1 MFKKITKV
9 LTTTSLLISLI
20 SAGVSPGVVYAE
32 NGAPITAE
40 ASETTGIA
48 ETPEV
53 SRTPGTSETPE
64 VTEVPE
70 TPKEA
75 EASKASEETDAKAGA
90 AAKKATEAAEAAETS
105 DESLCYIQNARIDS
119 VKDGT
124 APFDKNNEIGND
136 ADDEN
141 NIVRSFDYINYNIE
155 YTTGLIDI
163 TQTVDSAN
171 VRIEAVLNKSMKEA
185 EFNVETLNWCLDRKI
200 TYFYEDGS
208 ASTSYDKNK
217 NVVKQVLTGYRRLEN
232 TSQVNNIPGTGSL
245 TLGVYVKASQNGSMT
260 KPEVS
265 LWIEGNSED
274 RYQKLDMPA
283 TVVSAA
289 PKYNVN
295 LRRNDG
301 MSNLGYYNTD
311 TGTIVSSSDRP
322 DGANW
327 HKGRLERYSL
337 ALQLYNDS
345 ADKGLKGIEFPQ
357 GDITYDLVMK
367 SEVNGTD
374 TTSSN
379 DFAPVLW
386 DYKMNEPAKYGTLG
400 RDMQP
405 RGSSQYAHYGPTCNG
420 SGTYQ
425 IYNAGK
431 IQMTQDAAEENV
443 YHVTVKDYEFDYEN
457 LHFPVRYA
465 WSNDGDVDYSANI
478 GNFSCGDVEVL
489 AQFPEAVDQ
498 DSNVYLDVSV
508 NNFKATSISDN
519 PTDKEVKEYDNR
531 SRTNI
536 YLTPRGSISK
546 YQRYLGSRGQLLA
559 TTYYAGDNVA
569 YKGNDIYVESFIH
582 GYGDMSW
589 TAFNLLQKIDDEAID
604 ITGKYDVSYNFTID
618 NGTLNVLYGAKKDK
632 TGWADDQEMQDTRE
646 EELVYFKSVED
657 LKRAGYTCV
666 AILYELRDMKTAWV
680 SSGQSYAVMHM
691 RATVKTDS
699 QAGSV
704 YQAVSD
710 LRAWNEY
717 NDTMSFSYS
726 DVPYSSNDRSYGL
739 VTKDSPI
746 GNVEGYASTRHL
758 AYSDY
763 IKTSYKDGV
772 MSGHNGYNNGNSLLV
787 IGYKSGVKIDISDK
801 TENASGIVTQK
812 SVYDLDN
819 GERTVSYKVSPSLK
833 MDSANNDSA
842 IAKPDYYA
850 DLTVKVDIPKGL
862 TYDIGSAT
870 AAPES
875 VVQNEDGSQTVTWL
889 LKNQKVGETLD
900 AFDFTCTIGKAGTA
914 EDVRNNESFKVTAGI
929 SGKEDK
935 REQSAANGNLSS
947 VLMSVIR
954 LASTSISK
962 RAEKPLAETG
972 DDLKYTLY
980 YSNTSTTDIHTSK
993 IADILPY
1000 NNDGRGTRYSGDYL
1014 VKSVAI
1020 NYKDA
1025 QSSFGKK
1032 DVVLAYSNKD
1042 YGVNDVTKLSEM
1054 SAATLP
1060 LTGRDAY
1067 NRGIF
1072 IPASLEDPDTNPGL
1086 KAFGLRNLRIP
1097 LSKQSVINETIYQ
1110 GIVTCYT
1117 NRKYA
1122 VSEHGRGPD
1131 NTKVFA
1137 SGFDNSTTLG
1147 CSIIGVPGTG
1157 KSTAINITLDRYPKA
1172 IRHVFGEYEYTQ
1184 IPVMRTT
1191 AFADSN
1197 ITAMFLEFG
1206 KRLDHIMDSGGLFF
1220 SELKAIKSNIGQMTQ
1235 KICEYIEL
1243 FHIGCWIIEEAEFF
1257 VFSKTSK
1264 KSFQNII
1271 NIVQETGIFLFCT
1284 SNDDIKEAIASN
1296 FRVERRLLGD
1306 TIDMNEI
1313 TRDELVV
1320 KGAIQKMWK
1329 YMLPQFQKKLT
1340 KKYLDLIYAET
1351 LGSIDMVSI
1360 LLISLQRECVFSER
1374 KKEKFVLNESLIK
1387 KISKAKL
1394 TRMKELF
1401 TVTSIE
1407 AAKGYHEEQEAF
1419 EDSIRKD
1426 QKVIEESITRALI
1439 ESDIERGYDHTDK
1452 LYMVKTS
1459 IREMFG
1465 DQYTVKQIESA
1476 FTYCEKHKDGFKDM
1490 SNIKMKQT
1498 VRERLEDVAS
1508 KRKVETKKQVEQNYD
1523 EICLSLL
1530 GGKKDDSGF

>member
-20 SAGVSPGVVYAE
+20 SSGVSPGVVYAE

-40 ASETTGIA
+40 VSETTGIA

-64 VTEVPE
+64 VTEAPE

-124 APFDKNNEIGND
+124 APFDKNNEVGND
-136 ADDEN
+136 ANSEN
-141 NIVRSFDYINYNIE
+141 SIVRSFDYINYNIE

-245 TLGVYVKASQNGSMT
+245 TLGVYVKASQNGSMI

-265 LWIEGNSED
+265 LWVEGNSED

-295 LRRNDG
+295 LRRSDG

-311 TGTIVSSSDRP
+311 TGAMVNSSDRP
-322 DGANW
+322 DGDSW
-327 HKGRLERYSL
+327 HRGRLERYSL

-405 RGSSQYAHYGPTCNG
+405 RGSFQYAYYGPTCNG
-420 SGTYQ
+420 SGTDE

-457 LHFPVRYA
+457 LHFPVRYK
-465 WSNDGDVDYSANI
+465 WSNEGDVDYSANI

-519 PTDKEVKEYDNR
+519 PADKEVKEYDNR

-569 YKGNDIYVESFIH
+569 YKGNDIYIESFIH

-666 AILYELRDMKTAWV
+666 AILYELRDMKTACAG
-680 SSGQSYAVMHM
+680 SGQSYATMHM
-691 RATVKTDS
+691 GAAVKTDS
-699 QAGSV
+699 QAGNV
-704 YQAVSD
+704 YQTVSD

-726 DVPYSSNDRSYGL
+726 DVQYNSKDKSYGL
-739 VTKDSPI
+739 VTKDDPI
-746 GNVEGYASTRHL
+746 GNIEGYTKPNDKV
-758 AYSDY
+758 YSNY

-772 MSGHNGYNNGNSLLV
+772 MSGHNGYSNGNSLLV

-819 GERTVSYKVSPSLK
+819 RERTVSYKVSPSLK
-833 MDSANNDSA
+833 MDSANKDTA

-870 AAPES
+870 TAPES
-875 VVQNEDGSQTVTWL
+875 IVQNKDGSQTVTWL

-900 AFDFTCTIGKAGTA
+900 AFNFTCTIGKAGTA
-914 EDVRNNESFKVTAGI
+914 EDVKNNEAFKVTAGI

-947 VLMSVIR
+947 VSMSVIR

-962 RAEKPLAETG
+962 RAEKPLVEAG

-1054 SAATLP
+1054 SAASLSPDWTKVSETNKENNVIRYDNINKEARALFMDLGFIAGNSYLKIDVTLTP
-1060 LTGRDAY
+1060 KKDGKLMTDSQNKTQQPGDAY
-1067 NRGIF
+1067 VNSFAQNSDEQASIVYSNAAPVRIVKRNISGLVWVDLSRDGIRQDSESRMADVKVDLYRLTPSKF
-1072 IPASLEDPDTNPGL
+1072 DTAG
-1086 KAFGLRNLRIP
+1086 
-1097 LSKQSVINETIYQ
+1097 Q
-1110 GIVTCYT
+1110 GIEILTRDGKQTVYKAYNALGNKMTSILTDEQGNYAFEDLEAGDYVVYLESL
-1117 NRKYA
+1117 NKY
-1122 VSEHGRGPD
+1122 
-1131 NTKVFA
+1131 
-1137 SGFDNSTTLG
+1137 FD
-1147 CSIIGVPGTG
+1147 
-1157 KSTAINITLDRYPKA
+1157 ITLKNAGTNADIDSDAYGVKNSSGIVDRAYIGSIKLDSA
-1172 IRHVFGEYEYTQ
+1172 DKMVDYLYESTHND
-1184 IPVMRTT
+1184 V
-1191 AFADSN
+1191 
-1197 ITAMFLEFG
+1197 
-1206 KRLDHIMDSGGLFF
+1206 GL
-1220 SELKAIKSNIGQMTQ
+1220 S
-1235 KICEYIEL
+1235 Y
-1243 FHIGCWIIEEAEFF
+1243 
-1257 VFSKTSK
+1257 
-1264 KSFQNII
+1264 
-1271 NIVQETGIFLFCT
+1271 
-1284 SNDDIKEAIASN
+1284 
-1296 FRVERRLLGD
+1296 R
-1306 TIDMNEI
+1306 
-1313 TRDELVV
+1313 
-1320 KGAIQKMWK
+1320 
-1329 YMLPQFQKKLT
+1329 
-1340 KKYLDLIYAET
+1340 
-1351 LGSIDMVSI
+1351 LGSIKVHKTDNDNNNLKGVGYQLYSTDAQYSQNAMQTYQGKKYYLVKEIKTGADGVAKFEDVSADGSSKYIIIENKTVAGQTLLKDPIDIGNLPMKVLTSQMSPSYNGLSFAEGEYTYCYDVTYDVSDGAVLTAPKTGFKGHLAVTLGIVGLGLALII
-1360 LLISLQRECVFSER
+1360 LKKK
-1374 KKEKFVLNESLIK
+1374 KKEN
-1387 KISKAKL
+1387 
-1394 TRMKELF
+1394 
-1401 TVTSIE
+1401 
-1407 AAKGYHEEQEAF
+1407 
-1419 EDSIRKD
+1419 
-1426 QKVIEESITRALI
+1426 
-1439 ESDIERGYDHTDK
+1439 
-1452 LYMVKTS
+1452 
-1459 IREMFG
+1459 
-1465 DQYTVKQIESA
+1465 
-1476 FTYCEKHKDGFKDM
+1476 
-1490 SNIKMKQT
+1490 
-1498 VRERLEDVAS
+1498 
-1508 KRKVETKKQVEQNYD
+1508 
-1523 EICLSLL
+1523 
-1530 GGKKDDSGF
+1530 

>member
-64 VTEVPE
+64 VTEAPE

-90 AAKKATEAAEAAETS
+90 ATKKATEAAEVAETS

-245 TLGVYVKASQNGSMT
+245 TLGVYVKASQNGSMIR
-260 KPEVS
+260 PEVS

-274 RYQKLDMPA
+274 RYQKLDMPV

-295 LRRNDG
+295 LSRSDG
-301 MSNLGYYNTD
+301 MSCLGYYNTG
-311 TGTIVSSSDRP
+311 TGTIVRSGDRP
-322 DGANW
+322 DGDSW
-327 HKGRLERYSL
+327 HRGRLERYSL

-367 SEVNGTD
+367 SEVNKTD
-374 TTSSN
+374 TTSFN

-386 DYKMNEPAKYGTLG
+386 DYKINMGAKYGTLG
-400 RDMQP
+400 RDMHP
-405 RGSSQYAHYGPTCNG
+405 YGAWEYAYYGPICNG
-420 SGTYQ
+420 LDTNR

-431 IQMTQDAAEENV
+431 IQMEQDAAKGNV
-443 YHVTVKDYEFDYEN
+443 YHVTVRDYEFDYEN

-465 WSNDGDVDYSANI
+465 WSNEGDVRYSANI

-489 AQFPEAVDQ
+489 AQLPESVDRN
-498 DSNVYLDVSV
+498 SNVYLDVSV

-519 PTDKEVKEYDNR
+519 PANKEVKEDDNR
-531 SRTNI
+531 SRTNVN
-536 YLTPRGSISK
+536 LTPNGYIQK
-546 YQRYLGSRGQLLA
+546 YQRYLDLNGHYLSSDYH
-559 TTYYAGDNVA
+559 TGDNVA
-569 YKGNDIYVESFIH
+569 YKGNDIYVESFVH
-582 GYGDMSW
+582 GYGEMSW

-604 ITGKYDVSYNFTID
+604 ITGKYDVSYSFTID

-666 AILYELRDMKTAWV
+666 AILYELRDMKTAWI
-680 SSGQSYAVMHM
+680 SSGQTYAIMHM

-726 DVPYSSNDRSYGL
+726 DVPYNSKDKSYGL

-746 GNVEGYASTRHL
+746 GNIEGYTKPNDKV
-758 AYSDY
+758 YSNY

-772 MSGHNGYNNGNSLLV
+772 MSGHNGYWEGNSLLV
-787 IGYKSGVKIDISDK
+787 IGYKAGVKIDISDK

-870 AAPES
+870 AVPES

-900 AFDFTCTIGKAGTA
+900 TFDFTCTIGKAGTA

-935 REQSAANGNLSS
+935 CEQSAANGNLSS
-947 VLMSVIR
+947 VSMSVIR

-962 RAEKPLAETG
+962 RAEKPLAEAG

-1054 SAATLP
+1054 SAASLSPDWTKVSETKKENNVIRYDNISKEARALFVDIGFVAGNSYLKIDITLTP
-1060 LTGRDAY
+1060 KKDGKLMTDGQNRTQQPGDAY
-1067 NRGIF
+1067 VNSFAQNSDEQASIVYSNAAPVRIVKRNISGLVWVDLSRDGIRQDSESRMAGVKVDLYRLTPSRF
-1072 IPASLEDPDTNPGL
+1072 DTAGQGVEILTKDGRQTVYRAYNALGNKMTSISTDEQGNYAFEDLEAGDYIVYLDSLN
-1086 KAFGLRNLRIP
+1086 
-1097 LSKQSVINETIYQ
+1097 
-1110 GIVTCYT
+1110 
-1117 NRKYA
+1117 KY
-1122 VSEHGRGPD
+1122 
-1131 NTKVFA
+1131 
-1137 SGFDNSTTLG
+1137 FD
-1147 CSIIGVPGTG
+1147 
-1157 KSTAINITLDRYPKA
+1157 ITLKNAGTNTDIDSDAYGVKNSSDIVDRAYIGSIKLDSA
-1172 IRHVFGEYEYTQ
+1172 DKMVDYLYESTHND
-1184 IPVMRTT
+1184 V
-1191 AFADSN
+1191 
-1197 ITAMFLEFG
+1197 
-1206 KRLDHIMDSGGLFF
+1206 GL
-1220 SELKAIKSNIGQMTQ
+1220 S
-1235 KICEYIEL
+1235 Y
-1243 FHIGCWIIEEAEFF
+1243 
-1257 VFSKTSK
+1257 
-1264 KSFQNII
+1264 
-1271 NIVQETGIFLFCT
+1271 
-1284 SNDDIKEAIASN
+1284 
-1296 FRVERRLLGD
+1296 R
-1306 TIDMNEI
+1306 
-1313 TRDELVV
+1313 
-1320 KGAIQKMWK
+1320 
-1329 YMLPQFQKKLT
+1329 
-1340 KKYLDLIYAET
+1340 
-1351 LGSIDMVSI
+1351 LGSIEVHKTDNDNN
-1360 LLISLQRECVFSER
+1360 SLKGVGYQLYSTDTQYSQNAAHTY
-1374 KKEKFVLNESLIK
+1374 KGEKYYLVK
-1387 KISKAKL
+1387 GMKTGADGVAK
-1394 TRMKELF
+1394 
-1401 TVTSIE
+1401 
-1407 AAKGYHEEQEAF
+1407 F
-1419 EDSIRKD
+1419 EDVSADGSSKYIIIENKTVAGQTLLKD
-1426 QKVIEESITRALI
+1426 PIDIGNLPMKVLTSQMSPSYDGLSFVEGEYTYCYDVTYDISDGAVLTAPKTGYKGHLAVTLGIAGLGLALI
-1439 ESDIERGYDHTDK
+1439 VLKKKKS
-1452 LYMVKTS
+1452 
-1459 IREMFG
+1459 
-1465 DQYTVKQIESA
+1465 
-1476 FTYCEKHKDGFKDM
+1476 EKE
-1490 SNIKMKQT
+1490 N
-1498 VRERLEDVAS
+1498 
-1508 KRKVETKKQVEQNYD
+1508 
-1523 EICLSLL
+1523 
-1530 GGKKDDSGF
+1530 

>member
-9 LTTTSLLISLI
+9 LTTASLLISLI

-64 VTEVPE
+64 VTEAPE

-90 AAKKATEAAEAAETS
+90 AAKKVTEAAEAAETS

-171 VRIEAVLNKSMKEA
+171 VRIEAVLNKSRKEA

-245 TLGVYVKASQNGSMT
+245 TLGVYVKASQNGSMI

-274 RYQKLDMPA
+274 RYQKLDMPV

-289 PKYNVN
+289 PKYNVK
-295 LRRNDG
+295 LSRSDG
-301 MSNLGYYNTD
+301 MSCLGYYNTD
-311 TGTIVSSSDRP
+311 TGTIVNSSDRP

-357 GDITYDLVMK
+357 GDITYNLVMK

-386 DYKMNEPAKYGTLG
+386 DYKINTSARYGTLG

-405 RGSSQYAHYGPTCNG
+405 SGAMPYAYYGPYCNG
-420 SGTYQ
+420 SGTDR

-431 IQMTQDAAEENV
+431 IQMTQDTAEKNV

-465 WSNDGDVDYSANI
+465 WSNEGNVTYSANI

-498 DSNVYLDVSV
+498 DSNIYLDVSV

-519 PTDKEVKEYDNR
+519 PANKEVKEDDNR
-531 SRTNI
+531 NRTNI
-536 YLTPRGSISK
+536 YLTPRGWISK
-546 YQRYLGSRGQLLA
+546 YQRYFDSRKQCLA
-559 TTYYAGDNVA
+559 TPYYAGNNVA
-569 YKGNDIYVESFIH
+569 YKGDNIYIESFIH
-582 GYGDMSW
+582 GNGDMSW

-604 ITGKYDVSYNFTID
+604 ITGKHSVSYSGTID
-618 NGTLNVLYGAKKDK
+618 NGTLNVLFGAKKDK
-632 TGWADDQEMQDTRE
+632 TGWVSDQEMQNTRE

-666 AILYELRDMKTAWV
+666 AILYEFRDMKTAWR
-680 SSGQSYAVMHM
+680 SEATSYATMYM
-691 RATVKTDS
+691 GATVKTDS
-699 QAGSV
+699 KAGSV
-704 YQAVSD
+704 YQTVSD

-726 DVPYSSNDRSYGL
+726 DVPYSNNDKSYGL

-758 AYSDY
+758 VYSY
-763 IKTSYKDGV
+763 YTKTSYKDGV
-772 MSGHNGYNNGNSLLV
+772 MSGHNGYTNGNSLLV
-787 IGYKSGVKIDISDK
+787 IGYKAGVKIDIDDK
-801 TENASGIVTQK
+801 TENASGAVTQK
-812 SVYDLDN
+812 SIYDLDN

-833 MDSANNDSA
+833 TDSANNDTA
-842 IAKPDYYA
+842 IAKPDYYT

-862 TYDIGSAT
+862 AYDTGSAAT
-870 AAPES
+870 APES
-875 VVQNEDGSQTVTWL
+875 VVQNKDGSQTVTWL

-900 AFDFTCTIGKAGTA
+900 TFDFTCTIGKAGTA
-914 EDVRNNESFKVTAGI
+914 EDVKNNEAFKVTAGI

-935 REQSAANGNLSS
+935 REQSATNGNLSS
-947 VLMSVIR
+947 VSMSVIR

-962 RAEKPLAETG
+962 RAEKPLVEAG

-1000 NNDGRGTRYSGDYL
+1000 NNDGRGTSYSGDYL

-1054 SAATLP
+1054 SAATLSP
-1060 LTGRDAY
+1060 DWTKVSETKKENNVIRYDNINKEARALFVDIGFVAGNSYLKIDITLTPKKDGKLMTDGQNRTQQPGDAY
-1067 NRGIF
+1067 VNSFAQNSDEQASIVYSNAAPVKIVKRNISGLVWVDLSRDGIRQDSESRMAGVKVDLYRLTPSRF
-1072 IPASLEDPDTNPGL
+1072 DTAGQGVEIL
-1086 KAFGLRNLRIP
+1086 TKDGRQTVYKAYN
-1097 LSKQSVINETIYQ
+1097 
-1110 GIVTCYT
+1110 
-1117 NRKYA
+1117 A
-1122 VSEHGRGPD
+1122 
-1131 NTKVFA
+1131 
-1137 SGFDNSTTLG
+1137 LG
-1147 CSIIGVPGTG
+1147 N
-1157 KSTAINITLDRYPKA
+1157 K
-1172 IRHVFGEYEYTQ
+1172 
-1184 IPVMRTT
+1184 
-1191 AFADSN
+1191 
-1197 ITAMFLEFG
+1197 
-1206 KRLDHIMDSGGLFF
+1206 
-1220 SELKAIKSNIGQMTQ
+1220 
-1235 KICEYIEL
+1235 
-1243 FHIGCWIIEEAEFF
+1243 
-1257 VFSKTSK
+1257 
-1264 KSFQNII
+1264 
-1271 NIVQETGIFLFCT
+1271 
-1284 SNDDIKEAIASN
+1284 IASIS
-1296 FRVERRLLGD
+1296 
-1306 TIDMNEI
+1306 T
-1313 TRDELVV
+1313 DEQ
-1320 KGAIQKMWK
+1320 GN
-1329 YMLPQFQKKLT
+1329 Y
-1340 KKYLDLIYAET
+1340 
-1351 LGSIDMVSI
+1351 
-1360 LLISLQRECVFSER
+1360 
-1374 KKEKFVLNESLIK
+1374 
-1387 KISKAKL
+1387 
-1394 TRMKELF
+1394 
-1401 TVTSIE
+1401 
-1407 AAKGYHEEQEAF
+1407 AF
-1419 EDSIRKD
+1419 EDLEAGDYVVYLESLNKYFDITLKNAGTNADIDSDAYGVKNSSGIVDRAYIENIKLDGADKMTDYLYESTHNDVGLNYRIGSIKIHKTDNDNNNLKGVGYQLYSTDAQYSKNAVQTYQGEKYYLAKEMKTGADGVAEFKD
-1426 QKVIEESITRALI
+1426 VSADGSSKYIVIESETVGGQTLLKDPIDIGTLPMKVLTSQMSPSYNGLSFAEGEYTYCYDVTYDVSDGAVLTAPKTGFKGHLAVTLGIVGLGLALI
-1439 ESDIERGYDHTDK
+1439 I
-1452 LYMVKTS
+1452 L
-1459 IREMFG
+1459 
-1465 DQYTVKQIESA
+1465 
-1476 FTYCEKHKDGFKDM
+1476 
-1490 SNIKMKQT
+1490 
-1498 VRERLEDVAS
+1498 
-1508 KRKVETKKQVEQNYD
+1508 KK
-1523 EICLSLL
+1523 
-1530 GGKKDDSGF
+1530 KKKEN

>member
-20 SAGVSPGVVYAE
+20 SAGVLPGAVYAE

-40 ASETTGIA
+40 ASKTTGIT

-53 SRTPGTSETPE
+53 SGTPETTKTPGTSETPE
-64 VTEVPE
+64 ITEAPE

-75 EASKASEETDAKAGA
+75 EASKASEGTDAKAGA
-90 AAKKATEAAEAAETS
+90 TAKKATEAAEAAETS

-171 VRIEAVLNKSMKEA
+171 VRIKAVLNKSMKEA
-185 EFNVETLNWCLDRKI
+185 EFNVETLNWCSDRKI

-232 TSQVNNIPGTGSL
+232 NSQVNNIPGTGSL
-245 TLGVYVKASQNGSMT
+245 TLGVYVKASQNGSMI

-274 RYQKLDMPA
+274 RYQKLDMPV

-289 PKYNVN
+289 PKYNVS
-295 LRRNDG
+295 LSRSDG
-301 MSNLGYYNTD
+301 MSSLGYYNTD
-311 TGTIVSSSDRP
+311 TGTIVRSGDRP
-322 DGANW
+322 DGDSW
-327 HKGRLERYSL
+327 HRGRLERYSL

-345 ADKGLKGIEFPQ
+345 AEKELKGIEFPQ
-357 GDITYDLVMK
+357 GDIAYDLVMK
-367 SEVNGTD
+367 SEVNGAD

-386 DYKMNEPAKYGTLG
+386 DYKINTGAKYGTLG

-405 RGSSQYAHYGPTCNG
+405 YGAWSHAYYGPICNG
-420 SGTYQ
+420 SGTDQ

-431 IQMTQDAAEENV
+431 IQMTQDAAKENV

-465 WSNDGDVDYSANI
+465 WSNEGEVRYSANI

-489 AQFPEAVDQ
+489 AQLPESVDRN
-498 DSNVYLDVSV
+498 SNVYLDVSV
-508 NNFKATSISDN
+508 NNFKAASISDN
-519 PTDKEVKEYDNR
+519 PANKEVKEDDNR

-536 YLTPRGSISK
+536 NLTPSGEIQK
-546 YQRYLGSRGQLLA
+546 YQRYLDSNRKYLSSN
-559 TTYYAGDNVA
+559 YHSGDNVA
-569 YKGNDIYVESFIH
+569 YKGDNIYIESFIN
-582 GYGDMSW
+582 GAGEMSW

-604 ITGKYDVSYNFTID
+604 ITGKYNVSYNFTID

-666 AILYELRDMKTAWV
+666 AILYELRDMKTAWINNA
-680 SSGQSYAVMHM
+680 QAYAVMHM

-704 YQAVSD
+704 YQTVSD

-726 DVPYSSNDRSYGL
+726 DVPYSSKDRSYGL

-746 GNVEGYASTRHL
+746 GNIEGYTKPNNKS
-758 AYSDY
+758 YSNY

-772 MSGHNGYNNGNSLLV
+772 MSGHNGYWEGNSLLV
-787 IGYKSGVKIDISDK
+787 IGYKAGVKIDISDK

-833 MDSANNDSA
+833 MDSANKDTA

-850 DLTVKVDIPKGL
+850 DLTVKMDIPKGL

-870 AAPES
+870 TAPES

-900 AFDFTCTIGKAGTA
+900 TFDFTCTIGKAGTA

-935 REQSAANGNLSS
+935 CEQSAANGNLSS
-947 VLMSVIR
+947 VSMSVIR

-962 RAEKPLAETG
+962 RAEKPLAEAG

-980 YSNTSTTDIHTSK
+980 YSNTATTDIYTSR

-1000 NNDGRGTRYSGDYL
+1000 NNDGRGTSYSGDYL

-1054 SAATLP
+1054 SAATLSP
-1060 LTGRDAY
+1060 DWTKVSETKKENNVIRYDNINREARALFVDIGFVAGNSYLKIDITLTPKKDGKLMTDGQNRTQQPGDVYVNSFAQNSDEQASIVYSNAAPVRIVKRNISGLVWVDLSRDGIRQDSESRMAGVKVDLYRLTPSRFDTAEQGIEILTKDGKQTVYRAYNALGNKMTSISTDEQGNYAFEDLEAGDYIVYLDSLDKYFDITLKNAGTNTDIDSDAY
-1067 NRGIF
+1067 GVKN
-1072 IPASLEDPDTNPGL
+1072 SN
-1086 KAFGLRNLRIP
+1086 
-1097 LSKQSVINETIYQ
+1097 
-1110 GIVTCYT
+1110 GIVDRAY
-1117 NRKYA
+1117 
-1122 VSEHGRGPD
+1122 
-1131 NTKVFA
+1131 
-1137 SGFDNSTTLG
+1137 
-1147 CSIIGVPGTG
+1147 IG
-1157 KSTAINITLDRYPKA
+1157 
-1172 IRHVFGEYEYTQ
+1172 
-1184 IPVMRTT
+1184 
-1191 AFADSN
+1191 
-1197 ITAMFLEFG
+1197 
-1206 KRLDHIMDSGGLFF
+1206 
-1220 SELKAIKSNIGQMTQ
+1220 
-1235 KICEYIEL
+1235 
-1243 FHIGCWIIEEAEFF
+1243 
-1257 VFSKTSK
+1257 
-1264 KSFQNII
+1264 
-1271 NIVQETGIFLFCT
+1271 
-1284 SNDDIKEAIASN
+1284 DIKLDSA
-1296 FRVERRLLGD
+1296 D
-1306 TIDMNEI
+1306 
-1313 TRDELVV
+1313 
-1320 KGAIQKMWK
+1320 KMVD
-1329 YMLPQFQKKLT
+1329 
-1340 KKYLDLIYAET
+1340 YLYESTHNDVGLNYR
-1351 LGSIDMVSI
+1351 LGSIEVHKTDNDNN
-1360 LLISLQRECVFSER
+1360 SLKGVGYQLYSTDAQYSQNAAHTY
-1374 KKEKFVLNESLIK
+1374 KGEKYYLVK
-1387 KISKAKL
+1387 GMKTGADGVAK
-1394 TRMKELF
+1394 
-1401 TVTSIE
+1401 
-1407 AAKGYHEEQEAF
+1407 F
-1419 EDSIRKD
+1419 EDVSADGSNKYIIIENKTVAGQTLLKD
-1426 QKVIEESITRALI
+1426 PIDIGTLPMKVLTSQMSPSYDGLSFVDGEYTYCYDITYDISDGAVLTAPKTGYKGHLAVTLGIAGLGLALI
-1439 ESDIERGYDHTDK
+1439 VLKKKKS
-1452 LYMVKTS
+1452 
-1459 IREMFG
+1459 
-1465 DQYTVKQIESA
+1465 
-1476 FTYCEKHKDGFKDM
+1476 EKE
-1490 SNIKMKQT
+1490 N
-1498 VRERLEDVAS
+1498 
-1508 KRKVETKKQVEQNYD
+1508 
-1523 EICLSLL
+1523 
-1530 GGKKDDSGF
+1530 

>member
-9 LTTTSLLISLI
+9 LTTASLLISLI
-20 SAGVSPGVVYAE
+20 SAGVLPSAVYAE
-32 NGAPITAE
+32 NGTPIT
-40 ASETTGIA
+40 
-48 ETPEV
+48 
-53 SRTPGTSETPE
+53 
-64 VTEVPE
+64 
-70 TPKEA
+70 A
-75 EASKASEETDAKAGA
+75 EASKASETTETPEMSEAPESSETPEATETPKVSETPE
-90 AAKKATEAAEAAETS
+90 AAKTPETTETPENSKVSEAAEASKVSEAPEAAEAAETS

-245 TLGVYVKASQNGSMT
+245 TLGVYVKASQNGSMI

-274 RYQKLDMPA
+274 RYQKLDMPV

-289 PKYNVN
+289 PKYNVD
-295 LRRNDG
+295 LRRSGG
-301 MSNLGYYNTD
+301 MSSLGYYNTD
-311 TGTIVSSSDRP
+311 TGTIVSSGDRP
-322 DGANW
+322 DGDSW

-337 ALQLYNDS
+337 ALQLYNDN
-345 ADKGLKGIEFPQ
+345 AEKGLKGIEFPQ

-379 DFAPVLW
+379 DFAPVFW
-386 DYKMNEPAKYGTLG
+386 DYKINTSARYGTLG

-405 RGSSQYAHYGPTCNG
+405 RGASSHAWYGPLCNG
-420 SGTYQ
+420 LYAYD

-431 IQMTQDAAEENV
+431 IQMEQDAAKGNV

-465 WSNDGDVDYSANI
+465 WSNEGNVNYSANI

-519 PTDKEVKEYDNR
+519 PANKEVKEDDNR

-536 YLTPRGSISK
+536 NLTPSGRISK
-546 YQRYLGSRGQLLA
+546 YQRYLDSRKQCLA
-559 TTYYAGDNVA
+559 TIYYAGDNVA
-569 YKGNDIYVESFIH
+569 YKGDNIYIESFIH
-582 GYGDMSW
+582 GNGDMSW

-604 ITGKYDVSYNFTID
+604 ITGKHSVSYRNTID
-618 NGTLNVLYGAKKDK
+618 NGTLNVLFGAKKDK
-632 TGWADDQEMQDTRE
+632 TGWVSDQEMQNTRE

-666 AILYELRDMKTAWV
+666 AILYEFRNMKTAWV
-680 SSGQSYAVMHM
+680 SNATSYATMYM
-691 RATVKTDS
+691 GATVKTDS
-699 QAGSV
+699 KAGSV
-704 YQAVSD
+704 YQTVSD

-717 NDTMSFSYS
+717 NDTMSFSYN
-726 DVPYSSNDRSYGL
+726 DVPYNSKDKSYGL
-739 VTKDSPI
+739 VTKDEPI
-746 GNVEGYASTRHL
+746 GNIEGYTKPNDKV
-758 AYSDY
+758 YSNY

-772 MSGHNGYNNGNSLLV
+772 MSGHNGYTNGNSLLV

-833 MDSANNDSA
+833 TDSANNDTA
-842 IAKPDYYA
+842 IAKPDYYT

-862 TYDIGSAT
+862 AYDTGSAAT
-870 AAPES
+870 APES
-875 VVQNEDGSQTVTWL
+875 VVQNKDGSQTVTWL

-900 AFDFTCTIGKAGTA
+900 TFDFTCTIGKAGTA
-914 EDVRNNESFKVTAGI
+914 EDVRNNESFNVTAGI

-947 VLMSVIR
+947 VSMSVIR

-980 YSNTSTTDIHTSK
+980 YSNTSTTDIYTSK

-1000 NNDGRGTRYSGDYL
+1000 NNDGRGTNYSGNYL

-1054 SAATLP
+1054 SAATLSP
-1060 LTGRDAY
+1060 DWTKVSETKKENNVIRYDNINKEASALFMDLGFIAGNSYLKIDVTLTPKKDGKLMTDSQNRTQQPGDAY
-1067 NRGIF
+1067 VNSFAQNSKEQASIVYSNTAPIKVVKRNISGLVWLDLSRDGIRQDSESRMADVKVDLYRLTPSKF
-1072 IPASLEDPDTNPGL
+1072 DTAG
-1086 KAFGLRNLRIP
+1086 
-1097 LSKQSVINETIYQ
+1097 Q
-1110 GIVTCYT
+1110 GI
-1117 NRKYA
+1117 
-1122 VSEHGRGPD
+1122 
-1131 NTKVFA
+1131 
-1137 SGFDNSTTLG
+1137 
-1147 CSIIGVPGTG
+1147 
-1157 KSTAINITLDRYPKA
+1157 
-1172 IRHVFGEYEYTQ
+1172 
-1184 IPVMRTT
+1184 
-1191 AFADSN
+1191 
-1197 ITAMFLEFG
+1197 
-1206 KRLDHIMDSGGLFF
+1206 
-1220 SELKAIKSNIGQMTQ
+1220 
-1235 KICEYIEL
+1235 
-1243 FHIGCWIIEEAEFF
+1243 
-1257 VFSKTSK
+1257 
-1264 KSFQNII
+1264 
-1271 NIVQETGIFLFCT
+1271 
-1284 SNDDIKEAIASN
+1284 
-1296 FRVERRLLGD
+1296 
-1306 TIDMNEI
+1306 EI
-1313 TRDELVV
+1313 LTRD
-1320 KGAIQKMWK
+1320 G
-1329 YMLPQFQKKLT
+1329 
-1340 KKYLDLIYAET
+1340 
-1351 LGSIDMVSI
+1351 
-1360 LLISLQRECVFSER
+1360 
-1374 KKEKFVLNESLIK
+1374 
-1387 KISKAKL
+1387 
-1394 TRMKELF
+1394 
-1401 TVTSIE
+1401 
-1407 AAKGYHEEQEAF
+1407 
-1419 EDSIRKD
+1419 
-1426 QKVIEESITRALI
+1426 
-1439 ESDIERGYDHTDK
+1439 
-1452 LYMVKTS
+1452 
-1459 IREMFG
+1459 
-1465 DQYTVKQIESA
+1465 
-1476 FTYCEKHKDGFKDM
+1476 
-1490 SNIKMKQT
+1490 KQT
-1498 VRERLEDVAS
+1498 VYKAYNALGNKIASISTDEQGNYAFEALEAGDYVVYLESLNKYVDITIKNAGTNADIDSDAYGVKNSSGIVDRAYIENIKLDGADKMTDYLYESTHNDVGLNYRIGSIKIHKTDNDNNNLKGVGYQLYSTDAQYS
-1508 KRKVETKKQVEQNYD
+1508 KNAVQTYQGEKYYLAKEMKTGADGVAEFKDVSADGSSKYIVIESETVGGQTLLKDPIDIGTLPMKVLTSQMSPSYNGLSFAEGEYTYCYDVTYDVSDGAVLTAPKTGFKGHLAVTLGIVGLGLALIILKK
-1523 EICLSLL
+1523 
-1530 GGKKDDSGF
+1530 KKKEN

>member
-1 MFKKITKV
+1 MLKKITKV
-9 LTTTSLLISLI
+9 LTTAGLLISLI

-48 ETPEV
+48 GTSEV
-53 SRTPGTSETPE
+53 SGTPGTSETPE
-64 VTEVPE
+64 VTEAPE

-90 AAKKATEAAEAAETS
+90 AAKKATKTAEAAETS

-124 APFDKNNEIGND
+124 APFNKDNEIGND

-245 TLGVYVKASQNGSMT
+245 TLGVYVKASQNGSMI

-274 RYQKLDMPA
+274 RYQKLDMPV

-289 PKYNVN
+289 PKYNVK
-295 LRRNDG
+295 LSRSDG
-301 MSNLGYYNTD
+301 MSCLGYYNTD
-311 TGTIVSSSDRP
+311 TGTIVNSSDRP

-337 ALQLYNDS
+337 ALQLYNDN

-386 DYKMNEPAKYGTLG
+386 DYKINTSARYGTLG
-400 RDMQP
+400 RDMRP
-405 RGSSQYAHYGPTCNG
+405 SGAMPYAYYGPYCNG
-420 SGTYQ
+420 SGTDR

-431 IQMTQDAAEENV
+431 IQMTQDTAEENV

-465 WSNDGDVDYSANI
+465 WSNEGNVNYSANI

-498 DSNVYLDVSV
+498 GSNIYLDVSV

-519 PTDKEVKEYDNR
+519 PANKEVKEDDNR

-536 YLTPRGSISK
+536 YLTPRGWISK
-546 YQRYLGSRGQLLA
+546 YQRYFDSRKQCLA
-559 TTYYAGDNVA
+559 TPYYAGNNVA
-569 YKGNDIYVESFIH
+569 YKGDNIYIQSFIH
-582 GYGDMSW
+582 GNGDMSW

-604 ITGKYDVSYNFTID
+604 ITGKHSVSYSGTID

-632 TGWADDQEMQDTRE
+632 TGWVSDQEMQNTRE

-666 AILYELRDMKTAWV
+666 AILYEFRDMKTAWR
-680 SSGQSYAVMHM
+680 SEATSYATMYM
-691 RATVKTDS
+691 GATVKTDS
-699 QAGSV
+699 KAGSV
-704 YQAVSD
+704 YQTVSD

-726 DVPYSSNDRSYGL
+726 DVPYSNNDKSYGL

-758 AYSDY
+758 VYSY
-763 IKTSYKDGV
+763 YTKTSYKDGV
-772 MSGHNGYNNGNSLLV
+772 MSGHNGYTNGNSLLV
-787 IGYKSGVKIDISDK
+787 IGYKAGVKIDIDDK
-801 TENASGIVTQK
+801 TENASGAVTQK
-812 SVYDLDN
+812 SIYDLDN

-833 MDSANNDSA
+833 TDSANNDTA
-842 IAKPDYYA
+842 IAKPDYYT

-862 TYDIGSAT
+862 AYDTGSAAT
-870 AAPES
+870 APES
-875 VVQNEDGSQTVTWL
+875 VVQNKDGSQTVTWL

-900 AFDFTCTIGKAGTA
+900 TFDFTCTIGKAGTA
-914 EDVRNNESFKVTAGI
+914 EDVKNNEAFKVTAGI

-947 VLMSVIR
+947 VSMSVIR

-980 YSNTSTTDIHTSK
+980 YSNTSTTDIYTSK

-1054 SAATLP
+1054 SAATLSP
-1060 LTGRDAY
+1060 DWTKVSETKKENNVIRYDNINKEARALFVDIGFVAGNSYLKIDITLTPKKDGKLMTDGQNRTQQPGDAY
-1067 NRGIF
+1067 VNSFAQNSDEQASIVYSNAAPVKIVKRNISGLVWVDLSRDGIRQDSESRMAGVKVDLYRLTPSRF
-1072 IPASLEDPDTNPGL
+1072 DTAGQGVEILTKDGRQTVYKAYNALGNKIASISTDEQGNYAFEDLEAGDYVVYLESLN
-1086 KAFGLRNLRIP
+1086 
-1097 LSKQSVINETIYQ
+1097 
-1110 GIVTCYT
+1110 
-1117 NRKYA
+1117 KY
-1122 VSEHGRGPD
+1122 
-1131 NTKVFA
+1131 
-1137 SGFDNSTTLG
+1137 FD
-1147 CSIIGVPGTG
+1147 
-1157 KSTAINITLDRYPKA
+1157 ITLKNAGTNTDIDSDAYGVKNSSDIVDRAYIGSIKLDSA
-1172 IRHVFGEYEYTQ
+1172 DKMVDYLYESTHND
-1184 IPVMRTT
+1184 V
-1191 AFADSN
+1191 
-1197 ITAMFLEFG
+1197 
-1206 KRLDHIMDSGGLFF
+1206 GL
-1220 SELKAIKSNIGQMTQ
+1220 S
-1235 KICEYIEL
+1235 Y
-1243 FHIGCWIIEEAEFF
+1243 
-1257 VFSKTSK
+1257 
-1264 KSFQNII
+1264 
-1271 NIVQETGIFLFCT
+1271 
-1284 SNDDIKEAIASN
+1284 
-1296 FRVERRLLGD
+1296 R
-1306 TIDMNEI
+1306 
-1313 TRDELVV
+1313 
-1320 KGAIQKMWK
+1320 
-1329 YMLPQFQKKLT
+1329 
-1340 KKYLDLIYAET
+1340 
-1351 LGSIDMVSI
+1351 LGSITVSKTVAGTI
-1360 LLISLQRECVFSER
+1360 GDKTKDFTFQLKMTGNIPAEIPYTKGTKTGTLKVTDGAAEFTLSHGENIVLSKIQIGTAYEITEVDGASNGYAVESTNSSGTLTEDTNVSFTNTRNGTVPTAAHTNILISIGVFATA
-1374 KKEKFVLNESLIK
+1374 L
-1387 KISKAKL
+1387 AG
-1394 TRMKELF
+1394 LF
-1401 TVTSIE
+1401 W
-1407 AAKGYHEEQEAF
+1407 YL
-1419 EDSIRKD
+1419 R
-1426 QKVIEESITRALI
+1426 
-1439 ESDIERGYDHTDK
+1439 
-1452 LYMVKTS
+1452 
-1459 IREMFG
+1459 
-1465 DQYTVKQIESA
+1465 
-1476 FTYCEKHKDGFKDM
+1476 
-1490 SNIKMKQT
+1490 
-1498 VRERLEDVAS
+1498 
-1508 KRKVETKKQVEQNYD
+1508 KRKQ
-1523 EICLSLL
+1523 
-1530 GGKKDDSGF
+1530 

>member
-9 LTTTSLLISLI
+9 LTTASLLISLI

-64 VTEVPE
+64 VTEAPE

-245 TLGVYVKASQNGSMT
+245 TLGVYVKASQNGSMI

-274 RYQKLDMPA
+274 RYQKLDMPV

-289 PKYNVN
+289 PKYNVS
-295 LRRNDG
+295 LRRSDG
-301 MSNLGYYNTD
+301 MSCLGYYNTD
-311 TGTIVSSSDRP
+311 TGTIVRSGDRP
-322 DGANW
+322 DGDSW
-327 HKGRLERYSL
+327 HRGRLERYSL

-386 DYKMNEPAKYGTLG
+386 DYKINTPARYGTLG
-400 RDMQP
+400 RDMRP
-405 RGSSQYAHYGPTCNG
+405 SGAMLYAYYGPYCNG
-420 SGTYQ
+420 SGTDR

-431 IQMTQDAAEENV
+431 IQMTQDTAEENV

-465 WSNDGDVDYSANI
+465 WSNEGNVTYSANI

-519 PTDKEVKEYDNR
+519 PANKEVKEDDNR

-536 YLTPRGSISK
+536 NLTPYGWINK
-546 YQRYLGSRGQLLA
+546 YQRYLDLNRHYLSSDYQK
-559 TTYYAGDNVA
+559 GDNVA
-569 YKGNDIYVESFIH
+569 YKGNDIYIESFIDGH
-582 GYGDMSW
+582 GEKSW
-589 TAFNLLQKIDDEAID
+589 SAFNLLQKIDDEAID
-604 ITGKYDVSYNFTID
+604 ITGKHSVSYRGTID
-618 NGTLNVLYGAKKDK
+618 NGTLNVLFGAKKDK
-632 TGWADDQEMQDTRE
+632 TGWVSDQEMQNTRE
-646 EELVYFKSVED
+646 EELVYFKSIED

-666 AILYELRDMKTAWV
+666 AILYELRDMKTVWI
-680 SSGQSYAVMHM
+680 SSESAYATMYM
-691 RATVKTDS
+691 SAAVKTDS
-699 QAGSV
+699 KAGNV
-704 YQAVSD
+704 YQTVSD
-710 LRAWNEY
+710 LRAWDEY

-726 DVPYSSNDRSYGL
+726 DVPYNSKDKSYGL
-739 VTKDSPI
+739 VTKDDPI
-746 GNVEGYASTRHL
+746 GNIEGYTKPNSKS
-758 AYSDY
+758 YSNY

-772 MSGHNGYNNGNSLLV
+772 MSGHNGYWEGNSLLV
-787 IGYKSGVKIDISDK
+787 IGYKSGVKIDIDDK

-833 MDSANNDSA
+833 MDSANKDTA

-875 VVQNEDGSQTVTWL
+875 IVQNKDGSQTVTWL

-900 AFDFTCTIGKAGTA
+900 TFDFTCTIGKAGTA
-914 EDVRNNESFKVTAGI
+914 EDVRNNESFKVTAVI
-929 SGKEDK
+929 SGKDDK
-935 REQSAANGNLSS
+935 CAQSAANGNLSS
-947 VLMSVIR
+947 VSMSVIR

-1000 NNDGRGTRYSGDYL
+1000 NNDGRGTSYSGDYL

-1054 SAATLP
+1054 SAASLSPDWTKVSETNKENNVIRYDNINKEARALFVDIGFVAGNSYLKIDITLTP
-1060 LTGRDAY
+1060 KKDGKLMTDGQNRTQQPGDAY
-1067 NRGIF
+1067 VNSFAQNSDEQASIVYSNAAPVKIVKRNISGLVWVDLSRDGIRQDSESRMADVKVDLYRLTPSRF
-1072 IPASLEDPDTNPGL
+1072 DTAG
-1086 KAFGLRNLRIP
+1086 
-1097 LSKQSVINETIYQ
+1097 Q
-1110 GIVTCYT
+1110 GIEILTRDGRQTVYKAYNALGNKIASISTDEQGNYAFEDLEAGDYVVYLESL
-1117 NRKYA
+1117 NKY
-1122 VSEHGRGPD
+1122 
-1131 NTKVFA
+1131 
-1137 SGFDNSTTLG
+1137 FD
-1147 CSIIGVPGTG
+1147 
-1157 KSTAINITLDRYPKA
+1157 ITLKNAGTNADIDSDAYGVKNSSGIVDRA
-1172 IRHVFGEYEYTQ
+1172 
-1184 IPVMRTT
+1184 
-1191 AFADSN
+1191 
-1197 ITAMFLEFG
+1197 
-1206 KRLDHIMDSGGLFF
+1206 
-1220 SELKAIKSNIGQMTQ
+1220 
-1235 KICEYIEL
+1235 YIE
-1243 FHIGCWIIEEAEFF
+1243 
-1257 VFSKTSK
+1257 
-1264 KSFQNII
+1264 NIKLDGADKMTDYLY
-1271 NIVQETGIFLFCT
+1271 ESTH
-1284 SNDDIKEAIASN
+1284 NDVGLSY
-1296 FRVERRLLGD
+1296 R
-1306 TIDMNEI
+1306 
-1313 TRDELVV
+1313 
-1320 KGAIQKMWK
+1320 
-1329 YMLPQFQKKLT
+1329 
-1340 KKYLDLIYAET
+1340 
-1351 LGSIDMVSI
+1351 LGSITISKTVAGTIGDKTKDFTFQLKMTGNIPAEIPYTKGTKTGTLKVTDGAAEFTLSHGENIVLSKIPIGTAYEITEVDGASNGYTVESTNSSGTLTEDTNVSFTNTRNGTVPTSAHTNILVSI
-1360 LLISLQRECVFSER
+1360 GVFATA
-1374 KKEKFVLNESLIK
+1374 L
-1387 KISKAKL
+1387 AG
-1394 TRMKELF
+1394 LF
-1401 TVTSIE
+1401 W
-1407 AAKGYHEEQEAF
+1407 YL
-1419 EDSIRKD
+1419 R
-1426 QKVIEESITRALI
+1426 
-1439 ESDIERGYDHTDK
+1439 
-1452 LYMVKTS
+1452 
-1459 IREMFG
+1459 
-1465 DQYTVKQIESA
+1465 
-1476 FTYCEKHKDGFKDM
+1476 
-1490 SNIKMKQT
+1490 
-1498 VRERLEDVAS
+1498 
-1508 KRKVETKKQVEQNYD
+1508 KRKQ
-1523 EICLSLL
+1523 
-1530 GGKKDDSGF
+1530 

>member
-48 ETPEV
+48 ETSEV
-53 SRTPGTSETPE
+53 SGTPGTSETPE
-64 VTEVPE
+64 VTEAPE

-90 AAKKATEAAEAAETS
+90 AAKKATEAAETS
-105 DESLCYIQNARIDS
+105 DESLCFIQNARIDS

-171 VRIEAVLNKSMKEA
+171 VRIEAILNKSMKEA

-245 TLGVYVKASQNGSMT
+245 TLGVYVKASQNGSMI

-274 RYQKLDMPA
+274 RYQKLDMPV

-289 PKYNVN
+289 PKYNVD
-295 LRRNDG
+295 LRRSGG
-301 MSNLGYYNTD
+301 MSSLGYYNTD
-311 TGTIVSSSDRP
+311 TGTIVRSGDRP
-322 DGANW
+322 DGDSW
-327 HKGRLERYSL
+327 HRGRLERYSL

-345 ADKGLKGIEFPQ
+345 AEKELKGIEFPQ

-386 DYKMNEPAKYGTLG
+386 DYKINKQAEYGTLG
-400 RDMQP
+400 RNMTP
-405 RGSSQYAHYGPTCNG
+405 RGAWSYAYYGPICNG
-420 SGTYQ
+420 SGTDQ

-431 IQMTQDAAEENV
+431 IQMTQDTAEENV
-443 YHVTVKDYEFDYEN
+443 YHVTVRDYEFDYEN

-465 WSNDGDVDYSANI
+465 WSNEGDVTYSANI

-489 AQFPEAVDQ
+489 AQLPESVDRN
-498 DSNVYLDVSV
+498 SNVYLDVSV

-519 PTDKEVKEYDNR
+519 PTDKEVKEDDNR

-536 YLTPRGSISK
+536 YLAPGGWISK
-546 YQRYLGSRGQLLA
+546 YQRYLDSRKQWLS

-569 YKGNDIYVESFIH
+569 YKGDNIYIESFIY
-582 GYGDMSW
+582 GNGDMSW

-604 ITGKYDVSYNFTID
+604 ITGKYDVFYNGTID
-618 NGTLNVLYGAKKDK
+618 NGTLNVLFGAKKDK
-632 TGWADDQEMQDTRE
+632 TGWVSDQEMQNTRE

-657 LKRAGYTCV
+657 LKKAGYTCV
-666 AILYELRDMKTAWV
+666 AILYEIRDMKTAWRSEAV
-680 SSGQSYAVMHM
+680 SYATMNM
-691 RATVKTDS
+691 GATVKTDS
-699 QAGSV
+699 QTGSV
-704 YQAVSD
+704 YQTVSD

-726 DVPYSSNDRSYGL
+726 DVPYSNNDKSYGL
-739 VTKDSPI
+739 VTKDNPI
-746 GNVEGYASTRHL
+746 GNVEGYAGTRHL
-758 AYSDY
+758 KYSDY
-763 IKTSYKDGV
+763 TKTSYKDGV
-772 MSGHNGYNNGNSLLV
+772 MSGHNGYHNGNSLLV
-787 IGYKSGVKIDISDK
+787 IGYKAGVKIDINDK
-801 TENASGIVTQK
+801 TENASGVVTQK

-833 MDSANNDSA
+833 RDSANNDSL
-842 IAKPDYYA
+842 IANPDYYT

-862 TYDIGSAT
+862 AYDIGSAT
-870 AAPES
+870 TAPES
-875 VVQNEDGSQTVTWL
+875 VVQNKDGSQTVTWL

-900 AFDFTCTIGKAGTA
+900 TFDFTCTIGKAGTA
-914 EDVRNNESFKVTAGI
+914 EDVRNNESFKVTAVI

-935 REQSAANGNLSS
+935 REQSITNGNISS
-947 VLMSVIR
+947 VSMSVVR

-962 RAEKPLAETG
+962 RAERPLVETG

-1000 NNDGRGTRYSGDYL
+1000 NNDGRGTSYSGDYL

-1032 DVVLAYSNKD
+1032 NVVLAYSNKD

-1054 SAATLP
+1054 SAASLSPDWTKVSETNKENNVIRYDDINKEARALFVDIGFVAGNSYLKIDITLTP
-1060 LTGRDAY
+1060 KKDGKLMTDGQNRTQQPGDAY
-1067 NRGIF
+1067 VNSFAQNSDEQASIVYSNAAPVRIVKRNISGLVWVDLSRDGIRQDNESRMAGVKVDLYRLTPSKF
-1072 IPASLEDPDTNPGL
+1072 DTAGQGVEILTKDGRQTVYKAYNALGNKIASISTDKQGNYAFEDLEAGDYVVYLESLN
-1086 KAFGLRNLRIP
+1086 
-1097 LSKQSVINETIYQ
+1097 
-1110 GIVTCYT
+1110 
-1117 NRKYA
+1117 KY
-1122 VSEHGRGPD
+1122 
-1131 NTKVFA
+1131 
-1137 SGFDNSTTLG
+1137 FD
-1147 CSIIGVPGTG
+1147 
-1157 KSTAINITLDRYPKA
+1157 ITLKNAGTNTDIDSDAYGVKNSSDIVDRAYIGSIKLDSA
-1172 IRHVFGEYEYTQ
+1172 DKMVDYLYESTHND
-1184 IPVMRTT
+1184 V
-1191 AFADSN
+1191 
-1197 ITAMFLEFG
+1197 
-1206 KRLDHIMDSGGLFF
+1206 GL
-1220 SELKAIKSNIGQMTQ
+1220 S
-1235 KICEYIEL
+1235 Y
-1243 FHIGCWIIEEAEFF
+1243 
-1257 VFSKTSK
+1257 
-1264 KSFQNII
+1264 
-1271 NIVQETGIFLFCT
+1271 
-1284 SNDDIKEAIASN
+1284 
-1296 FRVERRLLGD
+1296 R
-1306 TIDMNEI
+1306 
-1313 TRDELVV
+1313 
-1320 KGAIQKMWK
+1320 
-1329 YMLPQFQKKLT
+1329 
-1340 KKYLDLIYAET
+1340 
-1351 LGSIDMVSI
+1351 LGSITVSKTVAGTIGDKTKDFTFQLKMTGNIPAEIPYTKGTKTGTLKVTDGAAEFTLSHGENIVLSKIQIGTAYEITEVDGASNGYTVESTNSSGTLTEDTNVSFTNTRNGTVPTSAHTNILVSI
-1360 LLISLQRECVFSER
+1360 GVFATT
-1374 KKEKFVLNESLIK
+1374 L
-1387 KISKAKL
+1387 AG
-1394 TRMKELF
+1394 LF
-1401 TVTSIE
+1401 W
-1407 AAKGYHEEQEAF
+1407 YL
-1419 EDSIRKD
+1419 R
-1426 QKVIEESITRALI
+1426 
-1439 ESDIERGYDHTDK
+1439 
-1452 LYMVKTS
+1452 
-1459 IREMFG
+1459 
-1465 DQYTVKQIESA
+1465 
-1476 FTYCEKHKDGFKDM
+1476 
-1490 SNIKMKQT
+1490 
-1498 VRERLEDVAS
+1498 
-1508 KRKVETKKQVEQNYD
+1508 KRKQ
-1523 EICLSLL
+1523 
-1530 GGKKDDSGF
+1530 

>member
-64 VTEVPE
+64 VTEALE

-245 TLGVYVKASQNGSMT
+245 TLGVYVKASQNGSMI

-274 RYQKLDMPA
+274 RYQKLDMPV
-283 TVVSAA
+283 TVVNAA
-289 PKYNVN
+289 PKYNVS
-295 LRRNDG
+295 LSRSDG
-301 MSNLGYYNTD
+301 MSSLGYYNTD
-311 TGTIVSSSDRP
+311 TGTIVRSGDRP
-322 DGANW
+322 DGDSW
-327 HKGRLERYSL
+327 HRGRLERYSL

-345 ADKGLKGIEFPQ
+345 AEKELKGIEFPQ
-357 GDITYDLVMK
+357 GDIAYDLVMK
-367 SEVNGTD
+367 SEVNGAD

-386 DYKMNEPAKYGTLG
+386 DYKINTGAKYGTLG

-405 RGSSQYAHYGPTCNG
+405 YGAWLHAYYGPICNG
-420 SGTYQ
+420 SGTDQ

-465 WSNDGDVDYSANI
+465 WSNEGEVRYSANI

-489 AQFPEAVDQ
+489 AQLPESVDRN
-498 DSNVYLDVSV
+498 SNVYLDVSV

-519 PTDKEVKEYDNR
+519 PANKEVKEDDNR
-531 SRTNI
+531 NRTNVNLAPSGEI
-536 YLTPRGSISK
+536 QK
-546 YQRYLGSRGQLLA
+546 YQRYLDSNRKYLSSN
-559 TTYYAGDNVA
+559 YHSGDNVA
-569 YKGNDIYVESFIH
+569 YKGDNIYIESFIN
-582 GYGDMSW
+582 GAGEMSW

-604 ITGKYDVSYNFTID
+604 ITGKYNVSYNFTID

-666 AILYELRDMKTAWV
+666 AILYELRDMKTAWINNA
-680 SSGQSYAVMHM
+680 QAYAVMHM

-704 YQAVSD
+704 YQTVSD

-717 NDTMSFSYS
+717 NDTMSFSYN
-726 DVPYSSNDRSYGL
+726 DVPYNSKDKSYGL
-739 VTKDSPI
+739 VTKDDPI
-746 GNVEGYASTRHL
+746 GNIEGYTKPNDKV
-758 AYSDY
+758 YSNY

-772 MSGHNGYNNGNSLLV
+772 MSGHNGYWNGNSLLV
-787 IGYKSGVKIDISDK
+787 IGYKAGVKININDK

-833 MDSANNDSA
+833 MDSANKDTA

-870 AAPES
+870 IAPES
-875 VVQNEDGSQTVTWL
+875 IVQNKDGSQTVTWL

-900 AFDFTCTIGKAGTA
+900 TFDFTCTIGKAGTA

-935 REQSAANGNLSS
+935 CEQSAANGNLSS
-947 VLMSVIR
+947 VSMSVIR

-980 YSNTSTTDIHTSK
+980 YSNTSTTDIHTSRM
-993 IADILPY
+993 ADILPY
-1000 NNDGRGTRYSGDYL
+1000 NNDGRGTSYSGDYL

-1054 SAATLP
+1054 SAATLSP
-1060 LTGRDAY
+1060 DWTKVSETKKENNVIRYDNINKEARALFVDIGFVAGNSYLKIDITLTPKKDGKLMTDGQNRTQQPGDAY
-1067 NRGIF
+1067 VNSFAQNSDEQASIVYSNAASVRIVKRNISGLVWVDLSRDGIRQDSESRMAGVKVDLYRLTPSRF
-1072 IPASLEDPDTNPGL
+1072 DTAGQGVEILTKDGRQTVYKAYNALGNKIASISTDEQGNYAFEDLEAGDYVVYLESLN
-1086 KAFGLRNLRIP
+1086 
-1097 LSKQSVINETIYQ
+1097 
-1110 GIVTCYT
+1110 
-1117 NRKYA
+1117 KY
-1122 VSEHGRGPD
+1122 
-1131 NTKVFA
+1131 
-1137 SGFDNSTTLG
+1137 FD
-1147 CSIIGVPGTG
+1147 
-1157 KSTAINITLDRYPKA
+1157 ITLKNAGTNTDIDSDAYGAKNSSDIVDRAYIGSIKLDSA
-1172 IRHVFGEYEYTQ
+1172 DKMVDYLYESTHND
-1184 IPVMRTT
+1184 V
-1191 AFADSN
+1191 
-1197 ITAMFLEFG
+1197 
-1206 KRLDHIMDSGGLFF
+1206 GL
-1220 SELKAIKSNIGQMTQ
+1220 S
-1235 KICEYIEL
+1235 Y
-1243 FHIGCWIIEEAEFF
+1243 
-1257 VFSKTSK
+1257 
-1264 KSFQNII
+1264 
-1271 NIVQETGIFLFCT
+1271 
-1284 SNDDIKEAIASN
+1284 
-1296 FRVERRLLGD
+1296 R
-1306 TIDMNEI
+1306 
-1313 TRDELVV
+1313 
-1320 KGAIQKMWK
+1320 
-1329 YMLPQFQKKLT
+1329 
-1340 KKYLDLIYAET
+1340 
-1351 LGSIDMVSI
+1351 LGSIKVHKTDNDNNNLKGVGYQLYSTDAQYSQNAM
-1360 LLISLQRECVFSER
+1360 QTYQG
-1374 KKEKFVLNESLIK
+1374 KKYYLVKEIK
-1387 KISKAKL
+1387 TGADGVAK
-1394 TRMKELF
+1394 
-1401 TVTSIE
+1401 
-1407 AAKGYHEEQEAF
+1407 F
-1419 EDSIRKD
+1419 EDVSADGSSKYIIIENKTVAGQTLLKD
-1426 QKVIEESITRALI
+1426 PIDIGNLPMKVLTSQMSPSYDGLSFVEGEYTYCYDVTYDISDGAVLTAPKTGYKGHLAVTLGIAGLGLALI
-1439 ESDIERGYDHTDK
+1439 VLKKKKS
-1452 LYMVKTS
+1452 
-1459 IREMFG
+1459 
-1465 DQYTVKQIESA
+1465 
-1476 FTYCEKHKDGFKDM
+1476 EKE
-1490 SNIKMKQT
+1490 N
-1498 VRERLEDVAS
+1498 
-1508 KRKVETKKQVEQNYD
+1508 
-1523 EICLSLL
+1523 
-1530 GGKKDDSGF
+1530 

>member
-9 LTTTSLLISLI
+9 VTTTSLLISLI

-64 VTEVPE
+64 VTEAPE

-90 AAKKATEAAEAAETS
+90 ATKKATEAAEAAETS

-245 TLGVYVKASQNGSMT
+245 TLGVYVKASQNGSMI

-274 RYQKLDMPA
+274 RYQKLDMPV

-289 PKYNVN
+289 PKYNVD
-295 LRRNDG
+295 LRRSGG
-301 MSNLGYYNTD
+301 MSSLGYYNTD
-311 TGTIVSSSDRP
+311 TGAMVNSSDRP
-322 DGANW
+322 DGDSW
-327 HKGRLERYSL
+327 HRGRLERYSL

-386 DYKMNEPAKYGTLG
+386 DYKINMEAKYGTLG
-400 RDMQP
+400 RDMRP
-405 RGSSQYAHYGPTCNG
+405 YGAVGYAWYGPSCNG
-420 SGTYQ
+420 LYVYD

-431 IQMTQDAAEENV
+431 IQMEQDAAKGNV
-443 YHVTVKDYEFDYEN
+443 YHVTVRDYEFDYEN
-457 LHFPVRYA
+457 LHFPIRYR

-489 AQFPEAVDQ
+489 AQLPESVDRN
-498 DSNVYLDVSV
+498 SNVYLDVSV

-519 PTDKEVKEYDNR
+519 PANKEVKEDDNR
-531 SRTNI
+531 SRTNVN
-536 YLTPRGSISK
+536 LTPYGWIDK
-546 YQRYLGSRGQLLA
+546 YQRYLDLNRHYLSSDYQK
-559 TTYYAGDNVA
+559 GDNVA
-569 YKGNDIYVESFIH
+569 YKGNDIYIESFIH
-582 GYGDMSW
+582 GAGETSW

-604 ITGKYDVSYNFTID
+604 ITGKYDVSYSFTID
-618 NGTLNVLYGAKKDK
+618 DGTLNVLYGAKKDK

-666 AILYELRDMKTAWV
+666 AILYELRDMKTAWTYA
-680 SSGQSYAVMHM
+680 GQSYATMYM

-710 LRAWNEY
+710 LRVWNEY
-717 NDTMSFSYS
+717 NNTMSFSYN
-726 DVPYSSNDRSYGL
+726 DVPYNSKDKSYGL
-739 VTKDSPI
+739 VTKDDPI
-746 GNVEGYASTRHL
+746 GNIEGYTKPNDKV
-758 AYSDY
+758 YSNY

-772 MSGHNGYNNGNSLLV
+772 MSGHNGYWNGNSLLV
-787 IGYKSGVKIDISDK
+787 IGYKAGVKININDK
-801 TENASGIVTQK
+801 TENASGVVTQK

-819 GERTVSYKVSPSLK
+819 RERTVSYKVSPSLK
-833 MDSANNDSA
+833 RDSANNDSL
-842 IAKPDYYA
+842 IANPDYYT

-900 AFDFTCTIGKAGTA
+900 TFDFTCTIGKAGTA
-914 EDVRNNESFKVTAGI
+914 EDVRNNESFKVTAVI
-929 SGKEDK
+929 SGKDDK
-935 REQSAANGNLSS
+935 RAQSVANGNLSS
-947 VLMSVIR
+947 VSMSVIR

-1000 NNDGRGTRYSGDYL
+1000 NNDGRGTSYSGDYL

-1054 SAATLP
+1054 SAATLSP
-1060 LTGRDAY
+1060 DWTKVSETKKENNVIRYDNINKEARALFVDIGFVAGNSYLKIDITLTPKKDGKLMTDDQNRTQQPGDAY
-1067 NRGIF
+1067 VNSFAQNSDEQASIVYSNAAPVKIVKRNISGLVWVDLSRDGIRQDSESRMAGVKVDLYRLTPSRF
-1072 IPASLEDPDTNPGL
+1072 DTAGQGVEILTKDGRQTVYKAYNALGNKIASISTDEQGNYAFENLEAGYYVVYLESLN
-1086 KAFGLRNLRIP
+1086 
-1097 LSKQSVINETIYQ
+1097 
-1110 GIVTCYT
+1110 
-1117 NRKYA
+1117 KY
-1122 VSEHGRGPD
+1122 
-1131 NTKVFA
+1131 
-1137 SGFDNSTTLG
+1137 FD
-1147 CSIIGVPGTG
+1147 
-1157 KSTAINITLDRYPKA
+1157 ITLKNAGTNTDIDSDAYGVKNSSDIVDRAYIGSIKLDSA
-1172 IRHVFGEYEYTQ
+1172 DKMVDYLYESTHND
-1184 IPVMRTT
+1184 V
-1191 AFADSN
+1191 
-1197 ITAMFLEFG
+1197 
-1206 KRLDHIMDSGGLFF
+1206 GL
-1220 SELKAIKSNIGQMTQ
+1220 S
-1235 KICEYIEL
+1235 Y
-1243 FHIGCWIIEEAEFF
+1243 
-1257 VFSKTSK
+1257 
-1264 KSFQNII
+1264 
-1271 NIVQETGIFLFCT
+1271 
-1284 SNDDIKEAIASN
+1284 
-1296 FRVERRLLGD
+1296 R
-1306 TIDMNEI
+1306 
-1313 TRDELVV
+1313 
-1320 KGAIQKMWK
+1320 
-1329 YMLPQFQKKLT
+1329 
-1340 KKYLDLIYAET
+1340 
-1351 LGSIDMVSI
+1351 LGSIKVHKTDNDNNNLKGVGYQLYSTDAQYSQNAM
-1360 LLISLQRECVFSER
+1360 QTYQG
-1374 KKEKFVLNESLIK
+1374 KKYYLVKEIK
-1387 KISKAKL
+1387 TGADGVAK
-1394 TRMKELF
+1394 
-1401 TVTSIE
+1401 
-1407 AAKGYHEEQEAF
+1407 F
-1419 EDSIRKD
+1419 EDVSADGSSKYIIIENKTVAGQTLLKD
-1426 QKVIEESITRALI
+1426 PIDIGNLPMKVLTSQMSPSYDGLSFVEGEYTYCYDVTYDISDGAVLTAPKTGYKGHLAVTLGIAGLGLALI
-1439 ESDIERGYDHTDK
+1439 VLKKKKS
-1452 LYMVKTS
+1452 
-1459 IREMFG
+1459 
-1465 DQYTVKQIESA
+1465 
-1476 FTYCEKHKDGFKDM
+1476 EKE
-1490 SNIKMKQT
+1490 N
-1498 VRERLEDVAS
+1498 
-1508 KRKVETKKQVEQNYD
+1508 
-1523 EICLSLL
+1523 
-1530 GGKKDDSGF
+1530 

>member
-64 VTEVPE
+64 VTEALE

-245 TLGVYVKASQNGSMT
+245 TLGVYVKASQNGSMI

-274 RYQKLDMPA
+274 RYQKLDMPV
-283 TVVSAA
+283 TVVNAA
-289 PKYNVN
+289 PKYNVS
-295 LRRNDG
+295 LSRSDG
-301 MSNLGYYNTD
+301 MSSLGYYNTD
-311 TGTIVSSSDRP
+311 TGTIVRSGDRP
-322 DGANW
+322 DGDSW
-327 HKGRLERYSL
+327 HRGRLERYSL

-345 ADKGLKGIEFPQ
+345 AEKELKGIEFPQ
-357 GDITYDLVMK
+357 GDIAYDLVMK
-367 SEVNGTD
+367 SEVNGAD

-386 DYKMNEPAKYGTLG
+386 DYKINTGAKYGTLG

-405 RGSSQYAHYGPTCNG
+405 YGAWLHAYYGPICNG
-420 SGTYQ
+420 SGTDQ

-465 WSNDGDVDYSANI
+465 WSNEGEVRYSANI

-489 AQFPEAVDQ
+489 AQLPESVDRN
-498 DSNVYLDVSV
+498 SNVYLDVSV

-519 PTDKEVKEYDNR
+519 PANKEVKEDDNR
-531 SRTNI
+531 NRTNVNLAPSGEI
-536 YLTPRGSISK
+536 QK
-546 YQRYLGSRGQLLA
+546 YQRYLDSNRKYLSSN
-559 TTYYAGDNVA
+559 YHSGDNVA
-569 YKGNDIYVESFIH
+569 YKGDNIYIESFIN
-582 GYGDMSW
+582 GAGEMSW

-604 ITGKYDVSYNFTID
+604 ITGKYNVSYNFTID

-666 AILYELRDMKTAWV
+666 AILYELRDMKTAWINNA
-680 SSGQSYAVMHM
+680 QAYAVMHM

-704 YQAVSD
+704 YQTVSD

-717 NDTMSFSYS
+717 NDTMSFSYN
-726 DVPYSSNDRSYGL
+726 DVPYNSKDKSYGL
-739 VTKDSPI
+739 VTKDDPI
-746 GNVEGYASTRHL
+746 GNIEGYTKPNDKV
-758 AYSDY
+758 YSNY

-772 MSGHNGYNNGNSLLV
+772 MSGHNGYWNGNSLLV
-787 IGYKSGVKIDISDK
+787 IGYKAGVKININDK

-833 MDSANNDSA
+833 MDSANKDTA

-870 AAPES
+870 IAPES
-875 VVQNEDGSQTVTWL
+875 IVQNKDGSQTVTWL

-900 AFDFTCTIGKAGTA
+900 TFDFTCTIGKAGTA

-929 SGKEDK
+929 SGKDDK
-935 REQSAANGNLSS
+935 CEQSAANGNLSS
-947 VLMSVIR
+947 VSMSVIR

-962 RAEKPLAETG
+962 RAEKPLVETG

-1000 NNDGRGTRYSGDYL
+1000 NNDGRGTRYSGDYF

-1054 SAATLP
+1054 SAATLSP
-1060 LTGRDAY
+1060 DWTKVSETKKENNVIRYDNINKEARALFVDIGFVAGNSYLKIDITLTPKKDGKLMTDGQNRTQQPGDAY
-1067 NRGIF
+1067 VNSFAQNSDEQASIVYSNAAPVKIVKRNISGLVWVDLSRDGIRQDSESRMAGVKVDLYRLTPSRF
-1072 IPASLEDPDTNPGL
+1072 DTAGQGVEILTKDGRQTVYKAYNALGNKIASISTDEQGNYAFEDLEAGDYVVYLESLN
-1086 KAFGLRNLRIP
+1086 
-1097 LSKQSVINETIYQ
+1097 
-1110 GIVTCYT
+1110 
-1117 NRKYA
+1117 KY
-1122 VSEHGRGPD
+1122 
-1131 NTKVFA
+1131 
-1137 SGFDNSTTLG
+1137 FD
-1147 CSIIGVPGTG
+1147 
-1157 KSTAINITLDRYPKA
+1157 ITLKNAGTNTDIDSDAYGAKNSSDIVDRAYIGSIKLDSA
-1172 IRHVFGEYEYTQ
+1172 DKMVDYLYESTHND
-1184 IPVMRTT
+1184 V
-1191 AFADSN
+1191 
-1197 ITAMFLEFG
+1197 
-1206 KRLDHIMDSGGLFF
+1206 GL
-1220 SELKAIKSNIGQMTQ
+1220 S
-1235 KICEYIEL
+1235 Y
-1243 FHIGCWIIEEAEFF
+1243 
-1257 VFSKTSK
+1257 
-1264 KSFQNII
+1264 
-1271 NIVQETGIFLFCT
+1271 
-1284 SNDDIKEAIASN
+1284 
-1296 FRVERRLLGD
+1296 R
-1306 TIDMNEI
+1306 
-1313 TRDELVV
+1313 
-1320 KGAIQKMWK
+1320 
-1329 YMLPQFQKKLT
+1329 
-1340 KKYLDLIYAET
+1340 
-1351 LGSIDMVSI
+1351 LGSIKVHKTDNDNNNLKGVGYQLYSTDAQYSQNAM
-1360 LLISLQRECVFSER
+1360 QTYQG
-1374 KKEKFVLNESLIK
+1374 KKYYLVKEIK
-1387 KISKAKL
+1387 TGADGVAK
-1394 TRMKELF
+1394 
-1401 TVTSIE
+1401 
-1407 AAKGYHEEQEAF
+1407 F
-1419 EDSIRKD
+1419 EDVSADGSSKYIIIENKTVAGQTLLKD
-1426 QKVIEESITRALI
+1426 PIDIGNLPMKVLTSQMSPSYDGLSFVEGEYTYCYDVTYDISDGAVLTAPKTGYKGHLAVTLGIAGLGLALI
-1439 ESDIERGYDHTDK
+1439 VLKKKKS
-1452 LYMVKTS
+1452 
-1459 IREMFG
+1459 
-1465 DQYTVKQIESA
+1465 
-1476 FTYCEKHKDGFKDM
+1476 EKE
-1490 SNIKMKQT
+1490 N
-1498 VRERLEDVAS
+1498 
-1508 KRKVETKKQVEQNYD
+1508 
-1523 EICLSLL
+1523 
-1530 GGKKDDSGF
+1530 

>member
-1 MFKKITKV
+1 MLKKITKV
-9 LTTTSLLISLI
+9 LTTAGLLISLI
-20 SAGVSPGVVYAE
+20 SAGVLPSAVYAE
-32 NGAPITAE
+32 NGTPIT
-40 ASETTGIA
+40 
-48 ETPEV
+48 
-53 SRTPGTSETPE
+53 
-64 VTEVPE
+64 
-70 TPKEA
+70 A
-75 EASKASEETDAKAGA
+75 EASKASETTETPEMSEAPESSETPEATETPKVSETPE
-90 AAKKATEAAEAAETS
+90 AAKTPETTETPENSKVSEAAEASKVSEAPEAAEAAETS

-245 TLGVYVKASQNGSMT
+245 TLGVYVKASQNGSMI

-274 RYQKLDMPA
+274 RYQKLDMPV

-289 PKYNVN
+289 PKYNVD
-295 LRRNDG
+295 LRRSGG
-301 MSNLGYYNTD
+301 MSSLGYYNTD
-311 TGTIVSSSDRP
+311 TGAMVNSSDRP
-322 DGANW
+322 DGDSW
-327 HKGRLERYSL
+327 HRGRLERYSL

-386 DYKMNEPAKYGTLG
+386 DYKTNKQAKYGTLG

-405 RGSSQYAHYGPTCNG
+405 RGASPYAWYGPHCNG
-420 SGTYQ
+420 LYAYD

-431 IQMTQDAAEENV
+431 IQMTQDTAEENV

-457 LHFPVRYA
+457 LHFPVRYV
-465 WSNDGDVDYSANI
+465 WSNEGNVNYSANI

-498 DSNVYLDVSV
+498 ESNIYLDVSV

-519 PTDKEVKEYDNR
+519 PANKEVKEDDNR

-536 YLTPRGSISK
+536 NLTPSGWISK
-546 YQRYLGSRGQLLA
+546 YQRYLDSRKQCLA
-559 TTYYAGDNVA
+559 TIYYAGDNVA
-569 YKGNDIYVESFIH
+569 YKGDNIHIESFIH
-582 GYGDMSW
+582 GNGDMSW

-604 ITGKYDVSYNFTID
+604 ITGKHSVSYSSSTID
-618 NGTLNVLYGAKKDK
+618 NGTLNVLFGAKKDK

-680 SSGQSYAVMHM
+680 SNAASYATMYM
-691 RATVKTDS
+691 SATVKTDS
-699 QAGSV
+699 KAGSV
-704 YQAVSD
+704 YQTVSD
-710 LRAWNEY
+710 LRAWDEY
-717 NDTMSFSYS
+717 NDTMSFSYN
-726 DVPYSSNDRSYGL
+726 DVPYNSKDKSYGL
-739 VTKDSPI
+739 VTKDDPI
-746 GNVEGYASTRHL
+746 GNIEGYTKPNDKV
-758 AYSDY
+758 YSNY

-772 MSGHNGYNNGNSLLV
+772 MSGHNGYWNGNSLLV
-787 IGYKSGVKIDISDK
+787 IGYKAGVKINISDK
-801 TENASGIVTQK
+801 TENASGVVTQK

-819 GERTVSYKVSPSLK
+819 RERTVSYKVSPSLK
-833 MDSANNDSA
+833 RDSANNDSL
-842 IAKPDYYA
+842 IANPDYYT

-875 VVQNEDGSQTVTWL
+875 VVQNKDGSQTVTWL

-900 AFDFTCTIGKAGTA
+900 TFDFTCTIGKAGTA
-914 EDVRNNESFKVTAGI
+914 EDVKNNEAFKVTAGI

-947 VLMSVIR
+947 VSMSVIR

-980 YSNTSTTDIHTSK
+980 YSNTSTTDIYTSK

-1000 NNDGRGTRYSGDYL
+1000 NNDGRGTNYSGDYL

-1020 NYKDA
+1020 DYKDA
-1025 QSSFGKK
+1025 QSSFGKN

-1042 YGVNDVTKLSEM
+1042 YGVNDVTKLTEM
-1054 SAATLP
+1054 SAASLPSEWVKTSETKKENDVIRYDNINKEARALFVDIGFVAGNSYLKIDITLTP
-1060 LTGRDAY
+1060 KKDGKLMTDGQNRTQQPGDAY
-1067 NRGIF
+1067 VNSFAQNSDEQASIVYSNAAPVKIVKRNISGLVWVDLSRDGIRQDSESRMAGVKVDLYRLTPSRF
-1072 IPASLEDPDTNPGL
+1072 DTAGQGVEILTKDGRQTVYKAYNALGNKIASISTDEQGNYAFEDLEAGDYVVYLESLN
-1086 KAFGLRNLRIP
+1086 
-1097 LSKQSVINETIYQ
+1097 
-1110 GIVTCYT
+1110 
-1117 NRKYA
+1117 KY
-1122 VSEHGRGPD
+1122 
-1131 NTKVFA
+1131 
-1137 SGFDNSTTLG
+1137 FD
-1147 CSIIGVPGTG
+1147 
-1157 KSTAINITLDRYPKA
+1157 ITLKNAGTNTDIDSDAYGVKNSSDIVDRAYIGSIKLDSA
-1172 IRHVFGEYEYTQ
+1172 DKMVDYLYESTHND
-1184 IPVMRTT
+1184 V
-1191 AFADSN
+1191 
-1197 ITAMFLEFG
+1197 
-1206 KRLDHIMDSGGLFF
+1206 GL
-1220 SELKAIKSNIGQMTQ
+1220 S
-1235 KICEYIEL
+1235 Y
-1243 FHIGCWIIEEAEFF
+1243 
-1257 VFSKTSK
+1257 
-1264 KSFQNII
+1264 
-1271 NIVQETGIFLFCT
+1271 
-1284 SNDDIKEAIASN
+1284 
-1296 FRVERRLLGD
+1296 R
-1306 TIDMNEI
+1306 
-1313 TRDELVV
+1313 
-1320 KGAIQKMWK
+1320 
-1329 YMLPQFQKKLT
+1329 
-1340 KKYLDLIYAET
+1340 
-1351 LGSIDMVSI
+1351 LGSITVSKTVAGTIGDKTKDFTFQLKMTGNIPAEIPYTKGTKTGTLKVTDGAAEFTLSHGENIVLSKIQIGTAYEITEVDGASNGYTVESTNSSGTLTEDTNVSFTNTRNGTVPTSAHTNILVSI
-1360 LLISLQRECVFSER
+1360 GVFATA
-1374 KKEKFVLNESLIK
+1374 L
-1387 KISKAKL
+1387 AG
-1394 TRMKELF
+1394 LF
-1401 TVTSIE
+1401 W
-1407 AAKGYHEEQEAF
+1407 YL
-1419 EDSIRKD
+1419 R
-1426 QKVIEESITRALI
+1426 
-1439 ESDIERGYDHTDK
+1439 
-1452 LYMVKTS
+1452 
-1459 IREMFG
+1459 
-1465 DQYTVKQIESA
+1465 
-1476 FTYCEKHKDGFKDM
+1476 
-1490 SNIKMKQT
+1490 
-1498 VRERLEDVAS
+1498 
-1508 KRKVETKKQVEQNYD
+1508 KRKQ
-1523 EICLSLL
+1523 
-1530 GGKKDDSGF
+1530 

>member
-1 MFKKITKV
+1 MLKRITKV
-9 LTTTSLLISLI
+9 LTTASLLISLV
-20 SAGVSPGVVYAE
+20 SAGVLPSAVYAE
-32 NGAPITAE
+32 NGTPITAE

-64 VTEVPE
+64 VTEAPE

-155 YTTGLIDI
+155 YTTGLVDI

-185 EFNVETLNWCLDRKI
+185 EFNVETLNWCSDRKI

-245 TLGVYVKASQNGSMT
+245 TLGVYVKASQNGSMI

-274 RYQKLDMPA
+274 RHQKLDMPA

-295 LRRNDG
+295 LRRSGG
-301 MSNLGYYNTD
+301 MSCLGYYNTD
-311 TGTIVSSSDRP
+311 TGAMVNSSDRP
-322 DGANW
+322 DGDSW
-327 HKGRLERYSL
+327 HRGRLERYSL

-386 DYKMNEPAKYGTLG
+386 DYKINMEAKYGALG
-400 RDMQP
+400 RDMTP
-405 RGSSQYAHYGPTCNG
+405 RGARSHAYYGPICNG
-420 SGTYQ
+420 SGTDQ

-431 IQMTQDAAEENV
+431 IQMTQDTAEENV
-443 YHVTVKDYEFDYEN
+443 YHVTVRDYEFDYEN

-465 WSNDGDVDYSANI
+465 WSNEGDVTYSANI

-519 PTDKEVKEYDNR
+519 PANKEVKEDDNR

-536 YLTPRGSISK
+536 YLTPSGGISK
-546 YQRYLGSRGQLLA
+546 RQRYYDSRKQCLA
-559 TTYYAGDNVA
+559 TPYYAGNNVA
-569 YKGNDIYVESFIH
+569 YKGDNIYIESFIDGH
-582 GYGDMSW
+582 GEKSW
-589 TAFNLLQKIDDEAID
+589 SAFNLLQKIDDEAID
-604 ITGKYDVSYNFTID
+604 ITGKHSVSYRATID
-618 NGTLNVLYGAKKDK
+618 NGTLNVLFGAKKDK
-632 TGWADDQEMQDTRE
+632 TGWVSDQEMQNTRE

-666 AILYELRDMKTAWV
+666 AILYELRDMKTVWI
-680 SSGQSYAVMHM
+680 SSESAYATMYM
-691 RATVKTDS
+691 SAAVKTDS
-699 QAGSV
+699 KAGNV
-704 YQAVSD
+704 YQTVSD
-710 LRAWNEY
+710 LRAWDEY

-726 DVPYSSNDRSYGL
+726 DVPYSNNDKSYGL

-746 GNVEGYASTRHL
+746 GNVEGYAGTRNL
-758 AYSDY
+758 VYSNY

-787 IGYKSGVKIDISDK
+787 IGYKAGVKIDITDK
-801 TENASGIVTQK
+801 TENASGAVTQK

-819 GERTVSYKVSPSLK
+819 GERTVSYRVSPSLK
-833 MDSANNDSA
+833 TDSANNDAA
-842 IAKPDYYA
+842 IAKPDYYT

-862 TYDIGSAT
+862 AYDTGSAT

-875 VVQNEDGSQTVTWL
+875 VVQNKDGSQTVTWL
-889 LKNQKVGETLD
+889 LRNQKVGETLD
-900 AFDFTCTIGKAGTA
+900 TFDFTCTIGKAGTA
-914 EDVRNNESFKVTAGI
+914 EDVKNNEAFKVTAGI

-935 REQSAANGNLSS
+935 REQSVTNGNLSS
-947 VLMSVIR
+947 VSMSVIR

-962 RAEKPLAETG
+962 RAEKPLVEAG

-980 YSNTSTTDIHTSK
+980 YSNTSTTDIYTSK

-1000 NNDGRGTRYSGDYL
+1000 NNDGRGTSYSGDYL

-1020 NYKDA
+1020 DYKDA
-1025 QSSFGKK
+1025 QNSFGKN

-1042 YGVNDVTKLSEM
+1042 YGVNDVTKLTEM
-1054 SAATLP
+1054 SAASLP
-1060 LTGRDAY
+1060 
-1067 NRGIF
+1067 
-1072 IPASLEDPDTNPGL
+1072 
-1086 KAFGLRNLRIP
+1086 
-1097 LSKQSVINETIYQ
+1097 
-1110 GIVTCYT
+1110 
-1117 NRKYA
+1117 
-1122 VSEHGRGPD
+1122 SE
-1131 NTKVFA
+1131 
-1137 SGFDNSTTLG
+1137 
-1147 CSIIGVPGTG
+1147 
-1157 KSTAINITLDRYPKA
+1157 
-1172 IRHVFGEYEYTQ
+1172 
-1184 IPVMRTT
+1184 
-1191 AFADSN
+1191 
-1197 ITAMFLEFG
+1197 
-1206 KRLDHIMDSGGLFF
+1206 
-1220 SELKAIKSNIGQMTQ
+1220 
-1235 KICEYIEL
+1235 
-1243 FHIGCWIIEEAEFF
+1243 W
-1257 VFSKTSK
+1257 
-1264 KSFQNII
+1264 
-1271 NIVQETGIFLFCT
+1271 
-1284 SNDDIKEAIASN
+1284 
-1296 FRVERRLLGD
+1296 
-1306 TIDMNEI
+1306 
-1313 TRDELVV
+1313 
-1320 KGAIQKMWK
+1320 
-1329 YMLPQFQKKLT
+1329 
-1340 KKYLDLIYAET
+1340 
-1351 LGSIDMVSI
+1351 
-1360 LLISLQRECVFSER
+1360 
-1374 KKEKFVLNESLIK
+1374 
-1387 KISKAKL
+1387 
-1394 TRMKELF
+1394 
-1401 TVTSIE
+1401 
-1407 AAKGYHEEQEAF
+1407 
-1419 EDSIRKD
+1419 
-1426 QKVIEESITRALI
+1426 
-1439 ESDIERGYDHTDK
+1439 
-1452 LYMVKTS
+1452 VKTS
-1459 IREMFG
+1459 
-1465 DQYTVKQIESA
+1465 
-1476 FTYCEKHKDGFKDM
+1476 
-1490 SNIKMKQT
+1490 
-1498 VRERLEDVAS
+1498 
-1508 KRKVETKKQVEQNYD
+1508 ETKKENNVIRYD
-1523 EICLSLL
+1523 NIDKEARALFVDIGFVAGNSYLKIDITLTP
-1530 GGKKDDSGF
+1530 KKDGKLMTDGQNRTQQPGDAYVNSFAQNSDEQASIVYSNAAPVKIVKRNISGLVWVDLSRDGIRQDSESRMAGVKVDLYRLTPSRFDTAGQGVEILTRDGRQTVYKAYNALGNKMTSISTDEQGDYAFEALEAGDYIVYLESLNKYVDITIKNAGTNADIDSDAYGVKNSSGIVDRAYIENIKLDGADKMTDYLYESTHNDVGLNYRIGSIKIHKTDNDNNNLKGVGYQLYSTDAQYSKNAVQTYQGEKYYLAKEMKTGADGVAEFKDVSADGSSKYIIIENKTVAGQTLLKDPIDIGNLPMKVLTSQMSPSYDGLSFVEGEYTYCYDVTYDISDGAVLTAPKTGYKGHLAVTLGIAGLGLALIVLKKKKSEKEN

>member
-1 MFKKITKV
+1 MLKKITKV
-9 LTTTSLLISLI
+9 LTTAGLLISLI

-48 ETPEV
+48 GTSEV
-53 SRTPGTSETPE
+53 SGTPGTSETPE
-64 VTEVPE
+64 VTEAPE

-171 VRIEAVLNKSMKEA
+171 VRIKAVLNKSMKEA

-245 TLGVYVKASQNGSMT
+245 TLGVYVKASQNGSMI

-274 RYQKLDMPA
+274 RYQKLDMPV

-295 LRRNDG
+295 LRRSSG
-301 MSNLGYYNTD
+301 MSSLGYYNTD
-311 TGTIVSSSDRP
+311 TGTIVRSGDRP
-322 DGANW
+322 DGDSW
-327 HKGRLERYSL
+327 HRGRLERYSL

-386 DYKMNEPAKYGTLG
+386 DYKMNKPAEYGTLG

-405 RGSSQYAHYGPTCNG
+405 YGAWSYAYYGPKCNG
-420 SGTYQ
+420 LDTDC

-431 IQMTQDAAEENV
+431 IQMEQDAAEENV
-443 YHVTVKDYEFDYEN
+443 YHVTVRDYEFDYEN

-465 WSNDGDVDYSANI
+465 WSNEGDVRYSANI

-489 AQFPEAVDQ
+489 AQLPESVDRN
-498 DSNVYLDVSV
+498 SNVYLDVSV

-519 PTDKEVKEYDNR
+519 PANKEVKEDDNR
-531 SRTNI
+531 SRTNVN
-536 YLTPRGSISK
+536 LTPNGHIQK
-546 YQRYLGSRGQLLA
+546 YQRYLDLNRHYLSSD
-559 TTYYAGDNVA
+559 YYTGDNVA
-569 YKGNDIYVESFIH
+569 YKGNDIYVESFVN
-582 GYGDMSW
+582 GDGEMSW
-589 TAFNLLQKIDDEAID
+589 SAFNLLQKIDDEAID
-604 ITGKYDVSYNFTID
+604 ITGKYDVSYSFTID

-666 AILYELRDMKTAWV
+666 AILYELRDMKTAWINN
-680 SSGQSYAVMHM
+680 SQAYAVMHM

-726 DVPYSSNDRSYGL
+726 DVPYNSNDRSYGL
-739 VTKDSPI
+739 VTKDNPI
-746 GNVEGYASTRHL
+746 GNIEGYTKPNSKS
-758 AYSDY
+758 YSNY

-772 MSGHNGYNNGNSLLV
+772 MSGHNGYSNGNSLLV

-801 TENASGIVTQK
+801 TENASGVVTQK

-833 MDSANNDSA
+833 MDSANKDTA

-870 AAPES
+870 IAPES
-875 VVQNEDGSQTVTWL
+875 IVQNEDGSQTVTWL

-900 AFDFTCTIGKAGTA
+900 TFDFTCTIGKAGTA
-914 EDVRNNESFKVTAGI
+914 EDVKNNEAFKVTAGI

-935 REQSAANGNLSS
+935 REQSATNGNLSS
-947 VLMSVIR
+947 VSISVIR

-962 RAEKPLAETG
+962 RAEKPLVETG

-980 YSNTSTTDIHTSK
+980 YSNTSTTDVYTSK

-1000 NNDGRGTRYSGDYL
+1000 NHDGRGTNYSGDYL
-1014 VKSVAI
+1014 IKSVAI
-1020 NYKDA
+1020 DYKNA

-1054 SAATLP
+1054 SAATLSP
-1060 LTGRDAY
+1060 DWTKVSETKKENNVIRYDNINKEARALFVDIGFVAGNSYLKIDITLTPKKDGKLMTDGQNRTQQPGDAY
-1067 NRGIF
+1067 VNSF
-1072 IPASLEDPDTNPGL
+1072 AQNSDEQASIVYSNAAPVKIVKRNI
-1086 KAFGLRNLRIP
+1086 FGLVWVD
-1097 LSKQSVINETIYQ
+1097 LSRDGIRQDSESRMADVKVDLYRLTPSRFDTAGQ
-1110 GIVTCYT
+1110 GVEILTKDGRQTVYKAYNALGNKIASISTDEQGNYAFEDLEAGDYVVYLESL
-1117 NRKYA
+1117 NKY
-1122 VSEHGRGPD
+1122 
-1131 NTKVFA
+1131 
-1137 SGFDNSTTLG
+1137 FD
-1147 CSIIGVPGTG
+1147 
-1157 KSTAINITLDRYPKA
+1157 ITLKNAGTNTDIDSDAYGVKNSSDIVDRAYIGSIKLDSA
-1172 IRHVFGEYEYTQ
+1172 DKMVDYLYESTHND
-1184 IPVMRTT
+1184 V
-1191 AFADSN
+1191 
-1197 ITAMFLEFG
+1197 
-1206 KRLDHIMDSGGLFF
+1206 GL
-1220 SELKAIKSNIGQMTQ
+1220 S
-1235 KICEYIEL
+1235 Y
-1243 FHIGCWIIEEAEFF
+1243 
-1257 VFSKTSK
+1257 
-1264 KSFQNII
+1264 
-1271 NIVQETGIFLFCT
+1271 
-1284 SNDDIKEAIASN
+1284 
-1296 FRVERRLLGD
+1296 R
-1306 TIDMNEI
+1306 
-1313 TRDELVV
+1313 
-1320 KGAIQKMWK
+1320 
-1329 YMLPQFQKKLT
+1329 
-1340 KKYLDLIYAET
+1340 
-1351 LGSIDMVSI
+1351 LGSITVSKTVAGTI
-1360 LLISLQRECVFSER
+1360 GDKTKDFTFQLKMTGNIPAEIPYTKGTKTGTLKVTDGAAEFTLSHGENIVLSKIQIGTAYEITEVDGASNGYTVESTNSSGTLTEDTNVSFTNTRNGTIPTSAHTNILIS
-1374 KKEKFVLNESLIK
+1374 IG
-1387 KISKAKL
+1387 
-1394 TRMKELF
+1394 LF
-1401 TVTSIE
+1401 AT
-1407 AAKGYHEEQEAF
+1407 
-1419 EDSIRKD
+1419 
-1426 QKVIEESITRALI
+1426 ALAGLFWYL
-1439 ESDIERGYDHTDK
+1439 R
-1452 LYMVKTS
+1452 
-1459 IREMFG
+1459 
-1465 DQYTVKQIESA
+1465 
-1476 FTYCEKHKDGFKDM
+1476 
-1490 SNIKMKQT
+1490 
-1498 VRERLEDVAS
+1498 
-1508 KRKVETKKQVEQNYD
+1508 KRKQ
-1523 EICLSLL
+1523 
-1530 GGKKDDSGF
+1530 

>member
-64 VTEVPE
+64 VTEAPE

-124 APFDKNNEIGND
+124 VPFDKNNEIGND

-245 TLGVYVKASQNGSMT
+245 TLGVYVKASQNGSMI

-274 RYQKLDMPA
+274 RYQKLDMPV

-289 PKYNVN
+289 PKYNVD
-295 LRRNDG
+295 LRRSGG
-301 MSNLGYYNTD
+301 MSSLGYYNTD
-311 TGTIVSSSDRP
+311 TGAMVNSSDRP
-322 DGANW
+322 DGDSW
-327 HKGRLERYSL
+327 HRGRLERYSL

-386 DYKMNEPAKYGTLG
+386 DYKINMEAKYGTLG

-405 RGSSQYAHYGPTCNG
+405 YGAVDYAWYGPSCNG
-420 SGTYQ
+420 LYAYD

-431 IQMTQDAAEENV
+431 IQMEQDADAAKGNV
-443 YHVTVKDYEFDYEN
+443 YHVTVRDYEFDYEN
-457 LHFPVRYA
+457 LHFPIRYR

-489 AQFPEAVDQ
+489 AQLPESVDRN
-498 DSNVYLDVSV
+498 SNVYLDVSV

-519 PTDKEVKEYDNR
+519 PANKEVKEDDNR
-531 SRTNI
+531 SRTNVN
-536 YLTPRGSISK
+536 LTPYGWIDK
-546 YQRYLGSRGQLLA
+546 YQRYLDLNRHYLSSDYQK
-559 TTYYAGDNVA
+559 GDNVA
-569 YKGNDIYVESFIH
+569 YKGNDIYIESFIH
-582 GYGDMSW
+582 GAGETSW

-604 ITGKYDVSYNFTID
+604 ITGKYDVSYSFTID

-666 AILYELRDMKTAWV
+666 AILYELRDIKTAWTYA
-680 SSGQSYAVMHM
+680 GQSYATMYM

-710 LRAWNEY
+710 LRVWNEY
-717 NDTMSFSYS
+717 NNTMSFSYN
-726 DVPYSSNDRSYGL
+726 DVPYNSKDKSYGL
-739 VTKDSPI
+739 VTKDDPI
-746 GNVEGYASTRHL
+746 GNIEGYTKPNDKV
-758 AYSDY
+758 YSNY

-772 MSGHNGYNNGNSLLV
+772 MSGHNGYWNGNSLLV
-787 IGYKSGVKIDISDK
+787 IGYKAGVKINISDK
-801 TENASGIVTQK
+801 TENASGVVTQK

-819 GERTVSYKVSPSLK
+819 RERTVSYKVSPSLK
-833 MDSANNDSA
+833 RDSANNDSL
-842 IAKPDYYA
+842 IANPDYYT

-900 AFDFTCTIGKAGTA
+900 TFDFTCTIGKAGTA
-914 EDVRNNESFKVTAGI
+914 EDVRNNESFKVTAVI
-929 SGKEDK
+929 SGKDDK
-935 REQSAANGNLSS
+935 CAQSVANGNLSS
-947 VLMSVIR
+947 VSMSVIR

-1000 NNDGRGTRYSGDYL
+1000 NNDGRGTSYSGDYL

-1054 SAATLP
+1054 SAASLSPDWTKVSETKKENNVIRYDNINKEARALFVDIGFVAGNSYLKIDITLTP
-1060 LTGRDAY
+1060 KKDGKLMTDGQNRTQQPGDAY
-1067 NRGIF
+1067 VNSFAQNSDEQASIVYSNAAPVKIVKRNISGLVWVDLSRDGIRQDSESRMAGVKVDLYRLTPSRF
-1072 IPASLEDPDTNPGL
+1072 DTAGQDVEILTKDGRQTVYKAYNALGNKIASISTDEQGNYAFEDLEAGDYVVYLESLN
-1086 KAFGLRNLRIP
+1086 
-1097 LSKQSVINETIYQ
+1097 
-1110 GIVTCYT
+1110 
-1117 NRKYA
+1117 KY
-1122 VSEHGRGPD
+1122 
-1131 NTKVFA
+1131 
-1137 SGFDNSTTLG
+1137 FD
-1147 CSIIGVPGTG
+1147 
-1157 KSTAINITLDRYPKA
+1157 ITLKNAGTNTDIDSDAYGAKNSSDIVDRAYIGSIKLDSA
-1172 IRHVFGEYEYTQ
+1172 DKMVDYLYESTHND
-1184 IPVMRTT
+1184 V
-1191 AFADSN
+1191 
-1197 ITAMFLEFG
+1197 
-1206 KRLDHIMDSGGLFF
+1206 GL
-1220 SELKAIKSNIGQMTQ
+1220 S
-1235 KICEYIEL
+1235 Y
-1243 FHIGCWIIEEAEFF
+1243 
-1257 VFSKTSK
+1257 
-1264 KSFQNII
+1264 
-1271 NIVQETGIFLFCT
+1271 
-1284 SNDDIKEAIASN
+1284 
-1296 FRVERRLLGD
+1296 R
-1306 TIDMNEI
+1306 
-1313 TRDELVV
+1313 
-1320 KGAIQKMWK
+1320 
-1329 YMLPQFQKKLT
+1329 
-1340 KKYLDLIYAET
+1340 
-1351 LGSIDMVSI
+1351 LGSIKVHKTDNDNNNLKGVGYQLYSTDAQYSQNAM
-1360 LLISLQRECVFSER
+1360 QTYQG
-1374 KKEKFVLNESLIK
+1374 KKYYLVKEIK
-1387 KISKAKL
+1387 TGADGVAK
-1394 TRMKELF
+1394 
-1401 TVTSIE
+1401 
-1407 AAKGYHEEQEAF
+1407 F
-1419 EDSIRKD
+1419 EDVSADGSSKYIIIENKTVAGQTLLKD
-1426 QKVIEESITRALI
+1426 PIDIGNLPMKVLTSQMSPSYDGLSFVEGEYTYCYDVTYDISDGAVLTAPKTGYKGHLAVTLGIAGLGLALI
-1439 ESDIERGYDHTDK
+1439 VLKKKKS
-1452 LYMVKTS
+1452 
-1459 IREMFG
+1459 
-1465 DQYTVKQIESA
+1465 
-1476 FTYCEKHKDGFKDM
+1476 EKE
-1490 SNIKMKQT
+1490 N
-1498 VRERLEDVAS
+1498 
-1508 KRKVETKKQVEQNYD
+1508 
-1523 EICLSLL
+1523 
-1530 GGKKDDSGF
+1530 

>member
-20 SAGVSPGVVYAE
+20 SAGVLPGVVYAE

-64 VTEVPE
+64 VTEAPE

-105 DESLCYIQNARIDS
+105 NESLCYIQNARIDS

-171 VRIEAVLNKSMKEA
+171 VRIEAVLNKSAKEA

-245 TLGVYVKASQNGSMT
+245 TLGVYVKASQNGSMI

-274 RYQKLDMPA
+274 RYQKLDMPV

-289 PKYNVN
+289 PKYNVS
-295 LRRNDG
+295 LSRSDG
-301 MSNLGYYNTD
+301 MSCLGYYNTD
-311 TGTIVSSSDRP
+311 TGTIVRSGDRP
-322 DGANW
+322 DGDSW
-327 HKGRLERYSL
+327 HRGRLERYSL

-345 ADKGLKGIEFPQ
+345 AEKELKGIEFPQ

-367 SEVNGTD
+367 SEVNGAD

-386 DYKMNEPAKYGTLG
+386 DYKINTSARYGTLG

-405 RGSSQYAHYGPTCNG
+405 SGANAFVYYGPFCNG
-420 SGTYQ
+420 SGTNQ
-425 IYNAGK
+425 IFNAGK
-431 IQMTQDAAEENV
+431 IQMTQDTAEENV

-465 WSNDGDVDYSANI
+465 WSNEGDVTYSANI

-489 AQFPEAVDQ
+489 AQLPESVDQ
-498 DSNVYLDVSV
+498 DSNIYLDVSV

-519 PTDKEVKEYDNR
+519 PANKEVKEDDNR
-531 SRTNI
+531 SRTNVN
-536 YLTPRGSISK
+536 LTPNGYIQK
-546 YQRYLGSRGQLLA
+546 YQRYLNSNRNYLSSGYN
-559 TTYYAGDNVA
+559 TGDNVA
-569 YKGNDIYVESFIH
+569 YKGDNIYIESFIN
-582 GYGDMSW
+582 GYGEMSW

-604 ITGKYDVSYNFTID
+604 ITGKYDVSYSFTLD

-632 TGWADDQEMQDTRE
+632 TGWASDQEMQNTRE

-666 AILYELRDMKTAWV
+666 AILYEFRDMKTAWI

-772 MSGHNGYNNGNSLLV
+772 MSGHNGYWNGNSLLV

-850 DLTVKVDIPKGL
+850 DLTVKADIPKGL

-870 AAPES
+870 TAPES
-875 VVQNEDGSQTVTWL
+875 VVQNEDGSQTITWL

-900 AFDFTCTIGKAGTA
+900 TFDFTCTIGKAGTA

-935 REQSAANGNLSS
+935 CEQSAANGNLSS
-947 VLMSVIR
+947 VSMSVIR

-962 RAEKPLAETG
+962 RAEKPLAEAG

-1054 SAATLP
+1054 SAASLSPDWTKVSETNKENNVICYDDINKEARALFVDIGFVAGNSYLKIDITLTP
-1060 LTGRDAY
+1060 KKDGKLMTDGQNRTQQPGDAY
-1067 NRGIF
+1067 VNSFAQNSDEQASIVYSNAAPVRIVKRNISGLVWADLSRDGIRQDSESRMAGVKVDLYRLTPSRF
-1072 IPASLEDPDTNPGL
+1072 DTAGQGVEILTKDGRQTVYKAYNALGNKIASISTDEQGNYAFEDLEAGDYVVYLESLN
-1086 KAFGLRNLRIP
+1086 
-1097 LSKQSVINETIYQ
+1097 
-1110 GIVTCYT
+1110 
-1117 NRKYA
+1117 KY
-1122 VSEHGRGPD
+1122 
-1131 NTKVFA
+1131 
-1137 SGFDNSTTLG
+1137 FD
-1147 CSIIGVPGTG
+1147 
-1157 KSTAINITLDRYPKA
+1157 ITLKNAGTNTDIDSDAYGVKNSSDIVDRAYIGSIKLDSA
-1172 IRHVFGEYEYTQ
+1172 DKMVDYLYESTHND
-1184 IPVMRTT
+1184 V
-1191 AFADSN
+1191 
-1197 ITAMFLEFG
+1197 
-1206 KRLDHIMDSGGLFF
+1206 GL
-1220 SELKAIKSNIGQMTQ
+1220 S
-1235 KICEYIEL
+1235 Y
-1243 FHIGCWIIEEAEFF
+1243 
-1257 VFSKTSK
+1257 
-1264 KSFQNII
+1264 
-1271 NIVQETGIFLFCT
+1271 
-1284 SNDDIKEAIASN
+1284 
-1296 FRVERRLLGD
+1296 R
-1306 TIDMNEI
+1306 
-1313 TRDELVV
+1313 
-1320 KGAIQKMWK
+1320 
-1329 YMLPQFQKKLT
+1329 
-1340 KKYLDLIYAET
+1340 
-1351 LGSIDMVSI
+1351 LGSIKVHKTDNDNNNLKGVGYQLYSTDAQYSQNAM
-1360 LLISLQRECVFSER
+1360 QTYQG
-1374 KKEKFVLNESLIK
+1374 KKYYLVKEIK
-1387 KISKAKL
+1387 TGADGVAK
-1394 TRMKELF
+1394 
-1401 TVTSIE
+1401 
-1407 AAKGYHEEQEAF
+1407 F
-1419 EDSIRKD
+1419 EDVSADESSKYIIIENKTVAGQTLLKD
-1426 QKVIEESITRALI
+1426 PIDIGNLPMKVLTSQMSPSYDGLSFVEGEYTYCYDVTYDISDGAVLTAPKTGYKGHLAVTLGIAGLGLALI
-1439 ESDIERGYDHTDK
+1439 VLKKKKS
-1452 LYMVKTS
+1452 
-1459 IREMFG
+1459 
-1465 DQYTVKQIESA
+1465 
-1476 FTYCEKHKDGFKDM
+1476 EKE
-1490 SNIKMKQT
+1490 N
-1498 VRERLEDVAS
+1498 
-1508 KRKVETKKQVEQNYD
+1508 
-1523 EICLSLL
+1523 
-1530 GGKKDDSGF
+1530 

>member
-20 SAGVSPGVVYAE
+20 SAGVLPDAVYAE

-48 ETPEV
+48 GTSEV
-53 SRTPGTSETPE
+53 SGTPGTSETPE
-64 VTEVPE
+64 VTEAPE

-90 AAKKATEAAEAAETS
+90 AAEKATEAAEAAETS

-245 TLGVYVKASQNGSMT
+245 TLGVYVKASQNGSMIR
-260 KPEVS
+260 PEVS

-274 RYQKLDMPA
+274 RYQKLDMPV

-295 LRRNDG
+295 LSRSGG
-301 MSNLGYYNTD
+301 MSCLGYYNTG
-311 TGTIVSSSDRP
+311 TGTIVRSGDRP
-322 DGANW
+322 DGDSW
-327 HKGRLERYSL
+327 YRGRLERYSL

-386 DYKMNEPAKYGTLG
+386 DYKMNKQVKYGTLG

-405 RGSSQYAHYGPTCNG
+405 SGAWEYAYYGPICNG
-420 SGTYQ
+420 SGTNQ
-425 IYNAGK
+425 IFNAGK
-431 IQMTQDAAEENV
+431 IQMTQDAVKENV
-443 YHVTVKDYEFDYEN
+443 YHVTVRDYEFDYEN

-465 WSNDGDVDYSANI
+465 WTNEGEVRYSANI

-489 AQFPEAVDQ
+489 AQLPESVDRN
-498 DSNVYLDVSV
+498 SNVYLDVSV

-519 PTDKEVKEYDNR
+519 PANKEVKEDDNR
-531 SRTNI
+531 SRTNVN
-536 YLTPRGSISK
+536 LTPNGYIQK
-546 YQRYLGSRGQLLA
+546 YQRYLDLNRHYLSSDYH
-559 TTYYAGDNVA
+559 TGDNVA
-569 YKGNDIYVESFIH
+569 YKGNDIYVESFVD
-582 GYGDMSW
+582 GYGEMSW

-666 AILYELRDMKTAWV
+666 AILYELRDMKTAWT
-680 SSGQSYAVMHM
+680 SSGQSYAIMHM

-726 DVPYSSNDRSYGL
+726 DVPYNSNNRSYGL

-746 GNVEGYASTRHL
+746 GNIEGYTKPNSK
-758 AYSDY
+758 AYSNY

-772 MSGHNGYNNGNSLLV
+772 MSGHNGYWEGNSLLV
-787 IGYKSGVKIDISDK
+787 IGYKAGVKIDISDK

-833 MDSANNDSA
+833 TDSANKDTA

-862 TYDIGSAT
+862 AYDIGSAT
-870 AAPES
+870 IAPES
-875 VVQNEDGSQTVTWL
+875 IVQNEDGSQTVTWL

-900 AFDFTCTIGKAGTA
+900 TFDFTCTIGKAGTA

-935 REQSAANGNLSS
+935 CEQSAANGNLSS
-947 VLMSVIR
+947 VSISVIR

-1054 SAATLP
+1054 SAATLSP
-1060 LTGRDAY
+1060 DWTKVSETKKENNVIRYDDINKEARALFVDIGFVAGNSYLKIDITLTPKKDGKLMTDGQNRTQQPGDAY
-1067 NRGIF
+1067 VNSFAQNSDEQASIVYSNAAPVRIVKRNISGLVWVDLSRDGIRQDSESRMAGVKVDLYRLTPSRF
-1072 IPASLEDPDTNPGL
+1072 DTAGQGVEILTKDGRQTVYKAYNALGNKIASISTDEQGNYAFEDLEAGDYVVYLESLN
-1086 KAFGLRNLRIP
+1086 
-1097 LSKQSVINETIYQ
+1097 
-1110 GIVTCYT
+1110 
-1117 NRKYA
+1117 KY
-1122 VSEHGRGPD
+1122 
-1131 NTKVFA
+1131 
-1137 SGFDNSTTLG
+1137 FD
-1147 CSIIGVPGTG
+1147 
-1157 KSTAINITLDRYPKA
+1157 ITLKNAGTNTDIDSDAYGVKNSSDIVDRAYIGSIKLDSA
-1172 IRHVFGEYEYTQ
+1172 DKMVDYLYESTHND
-1184 IPVMRTT
+1184 V
-1191 AFADSN
+1191 
-1197 ITAMFLEFG
+1197 
-1206 KRLDHIMDSGGLFF
+1206 GL
-1220 SELKAIKSNIGQMTQ
+1220 S
-1235 KICEYIEL
+1235 Y
-1243 FHIGCWIIEEAEFF
+1243 
-1257 VFSKTSK
+1257 
-1264 KSFQNII
+1264 
-1271 NIVQETGIFLFCT
+1271 
-1284 SNDDIKEAIASN
+1284 
-1296 FRVERRLLGD
+1296 R
-1306 TIDMNEI
+1306 
-1313 TRDELVV
+1313 
-1320 KGAIQKMWK
+1320 
-1329 YMLPQFQKKLT
+1329 
-1340 KKYLDLIYAET
+1340 
-1351 LGSIDMVSI
+1351 LGSIKVHKTDNDNNNLKGVGYQLYSTDAQY
-1360 LLISLQRECVFSER
+1360 SQNAAHTY
-1374 KKEKFVLNESLIK
+1374 KGEKYYLVK
-1387 KISKAKL
+1387 GMKTGADGVAK
-1394 TRMKELF
+1394 
-1401 TVTSIE
+1401 
-1407 AAKGYHEEQEAF
+1407 F
-1419 EDSIRKD
+1419 EDVSADGSSKYIIIENKTVAGQTLLKD
-1426 QKVIEESITRALI
+1426 PIDIGNLPMKVLTSQMSPSYDGLSFVEGEYTYCYDVTYDISDGAVLTAPKTGYKGHLAVTLGIAGLGLALI
-1439 ESDIERGYDHTDK
+1439 VLKKKKS
-1452 LYMVKTS
+1452 
-1459 IREMFG
+1459 
-1465 DQYTVKQIESA
+1465 
-1476 FTYCEKHKDGFKDM
+1476 EKE
-1490 SNIKMKQT
+1490 N
-1498 VRERLEDVAS
+1498 
-1508 KRKVETKKQVEQNYD
+1508 
-1523 EICLSLL
+1523 
-1530 GGKKDDSGF
+1530 

>member
-1 MFKKITKV
+1 MLKRITKV
-9 LTTTSLLISLI
+9 LTTASLLISLV
-20 SAGVSPGVVYAE
+20 SAGVLPSAVYAE
-32 NGAPITAE
+32 NGTPITAE

-64 VTEVPE
+64 VTEAPE

-155 YTTGLIDI
+155 YTTGLVDI

-245 TLGVYVKASQNGSMT
+245 TLGVYVKASQNGSMI

-265 LWIEGNSED
+265 LWVEGNSED
-274 RYQKLDMPA
+274 RYQKLDMPV

-289 PKYNVN
+289 PKYNVA
-295 LRRNDG
+295 LRRSGG
-301 MSNLGYYNTD
+301 MSSLGYYNTD

-322 DGANW
+322 DGASW

-379 DFAPVLW
+379 DFAPVFW
-386 DYKMNEPAKYGTLG
+386 DYKINTSARYGTLG
-400 RDMQP
+400 RDMRP
-405 RGSSQYAHYGPTCNG
+405 SGAVDYAWYGPYCNG
-420 SGTYQ
+420 SGTDR

-431 IQMTQDAAEENV
+431 IQMTQDTAEENV

-465 WSNDGDVDYSANI
+465 WSKEENVNYSANI

-498 DSNVYLDVSV
+498 GSNIYLDVSV
-508 NNFKATSISDN
+508 NNFKATSISNN
-519 PTDKEVKEYDNR
+519 PANKEVKEDDNR

-536 YLTPRGSISK
+536 YLTPRGVISK
-546 YQRYLGSRGQLLA
+546 YQRYCDSRKQPLA
-559 TTYYAGDNVA
+559 TIYYAGDNVA
-569 YKGNDIYVESFIH
+569 YKGDNIYIESFIH

-604 ITGKYDVSYNFTID
+604 ITGKHSVSYSGTID
-618 NGTLNVLYGAKKDK
+618 NGTLNVLFGAKKDK
-632 TGWADDQEMQDTRE
+632 TGWVSDQEMQNTRE
-646 EELVYFKSVED
+646 EELVYFKSIED
-657 LKRAGYTCV
+657 LKKAGYTCV
-666 AILYELRDMKTAWV
+666 AILYEFRDMKTAWK
-680 SSGQSYAVMHM
+680 SNATSYATMYM
-691 RATVKTDS
+691 GATVKTDS

-704 YQAVSD
+704 YQTVSD

-726 DVPYSSNDRSYGL
+726 DVPYSNNDKSYGL
-739 VTKDSPI
+739 VTEDNPI
-746 GNVEGYASTRHL
+746 GNVEGYAGTRNL
-758 AYSDY
+758 VYSNY

-772 MSGHNGYNNGNSLLV
+772 MSGHNGYRNGNSLLV
-787 IGYKSGVKIDISDK
+787 IGYKAGVKIDITDK
-801 TENASGIVTQK
+801 TENASGAVTQK

-819 GERTVSYKVSPSLK
+819 GERTVSYRVSPSLK
-833 MDSANNDSA
+833 TDSANNDAA
-842 IAKPDYYA
+842 IAKPDYYT

-862 TYDIGSAT
+862 AYDTGSAT

-875 VVQNEDGSQTVTWL
+875 VVQNKDGSQTVTWL
-889 LKNQKVGETLD
+889 LRNQKVGETLD
-900 AFDFTCTIGKAGTA
+900 TFDFTCTIGKAGTA
-914 EDVRNNESFKVTAGI
+914 EDVKNNEAFKVTAGI

-935 REQSAANGNLSS
+935 RKQSVTNGNLSS
-947 VLMSVIR
+947 VSMSVIR

-962 RAEKPLAETG
+962 RAEKPLVEAG

-980 YSNTSTTDIHTSK
+980 YSNTSTTDIYTSK

-1000 NNDGRGTRYSGDYL
+1000 NNDGRGTSYSGDYL

-1054 SAATLP
+1054 SAATLSP
-1060 LTGRDAY
+1060 DWTKVSETKKENNVIRYDNINKEARALFVDIGFVAGNSYLKIDITLTPKKDGKLMTDGQNRTQQPGDAY
-1067 NRGIF
+1067 VNSF
-1072 IPASLEDPDTNPGL
+1072 AQNSDEQASIVYSNAASVRIVKRNISGL
-1086 KAFGLRNLRIP
+1086 VWLD
-1097 LSKQSVINETIYQ
+1097 LSKDGIRQDSESRMAGVKVDLYRLTPSRFDTAGQ
-1110 GIVTCYT
+1110 GVEILT
-1117 NRKYA
+1117 KD
-1122 VSEHGRGPD
+1122 GRQTVYKAY
-1131 NTKVFA
+1131 NA
-1137 SGFDNSTTLG
+1137 LG
-1147 CSIIGVPGTG
+1147 N
-1157 KSTAINITLDRYPKA
+1157 K
-1172 IRHVFGEYEYTQ
+1172 
-1184 IPVMRTT
+1184 
-1191 AFADSN
+1191 
-1197 ITAMFLEFG
+1197 
-1206 KRLDHIMDSGGLFF
+1206 
-1220 SELKAIKSNIGQMTQ
+1220 
-1235 KICEYIEL
+1235 
-1243 FHIGCWIIEEAEFF
+1243 
-1257 VFSKTSK
+1257 
-1264 KSFQNII
+1264 
-1271 NIVQETGIFLFCT
+1271 
-1284 SNDDIKEAIASN
+1284 IASIS
-1296 FRVERRLLGD
+1296 
-1306 TIDMNEI
+1306 T
-1313 TRDELVV
+1313 DEQ
-1320 KGAIQKMWK
+1320 GN
-1329 YMLPQFQKKLT
+1329 Y
-1340 KKYLDLIYAET
+1340 
-1351 LGSIDMVSI
+1351 
-1360 LLISLQRECVFSER
+1360 
-1374 KKEKFVLNESLIK
+1374 
-1387 KISKAKL
+1387 
-1394 TRMKELF
+1394 
-1401 TVTSIE
+1401 
-1407 AAKGYHEEQEAF
+1407 AF
-1419 EDSIRKD
+1419 EDLEAGDYVVYLESLNKYFDITLKNAGTNTDIDSDAYGAKNSSDIVDRAYIENIKLDGADKMTDYLYESTHNDVGLNYRIGSIKIHKTDNDNNNLKGVGYQLYSTDAQYSKNAVQTYQGEKYYLAKEMKTGADGVAEFKD
-1426 QKVIEESITRALI
+1426 VSADGSSKYIVIESETVGGQTLLKNPIDIGTLPMKVLTSQMSPSYNGLSFAEGEYTYCYDVTYDVSDGAVLTAPKTGFKGHLAVTFGIVGLGLALI
-1439 ESDIERGYDHTDK
+1439 I
-1452 LYMVKTS
+1452 L
-1459 IREMFG
+1459 
-1465 DQYTVKQIESA
+1465 
-1476 FTYCEKHKDGFKDM
+1476 
-1490 SNIKMKQT
+1490 
-1498 VRERLEDVAS
+1498 
-1508 KRKVETKKQVEQNYD
+1508 KK
-1523 EICLSLL
+1523 
-1530 GGKKDDSGF
+1530 KKKEN

>member
-64 VTEVPE
+64 VTEALK

-75 EASKASEETDAKAGA
+75 EASKASEETDAKAEA
-90 AAKKATEAAEAAETS
+90 ATKKATEAAETS

-245 TLGVYVKASQNGSMT
+245 TLGVYVKASQNGSMI

-274 RYQKLDMPA
+274 RYQKLDMPV

-289 PKYNVN
+289 PKYNVD
-295 LRRNDG
+295 LRRSGG
-301 MSNLGYYNTD
+301 MSSLGYYNTD
-311 TGTIVSSSDRP
+311 TGAMVNSSDRP
-322 DGANW
+322 DGDSW
-327 HKGRLERYSL
+327 HRGRLERYSL

-386 DYKMNEPAKYGTLG
+386 DYKINMEAKYGTLG

-405 RGSSQYAHYGPTCNG
+405 YGAVDYAWYGPSCNG
-420 SGTYQ
+420 LYAYD

-431 IQMTQDAAEENV
+431 IQMEQDAAKGNV
-443 YHVTVKDYEFDYEN
+443 YHVTVRDYEFDYEN
-457 LHFPVRYA
+457 LHFPIRYK

-489 AQFPEAVDQ
+489 AQLPESVDRN
-498 DSNVYLDVSV
+498 SNVYLDVSV

-519 PTDKEVKEYDNR
+519 PANKEVKEDDNR
-531 SRTNI
+531 SRTNVN
-536 YLTPRGSISK
+536 LTPYGWINK
-546 YQRYLGSRGQLLA
+546 YQRYLNLNRHYLSSDYQK
-559 TTYYAGDNVA
+559 GDNVA
-569 YKGNDIYVESFIH
+569 YKGNDIYIESFIH
-582 GYGDMSW
+582 GAGETSR

-604 ITGKYDVSYNFTID
+604 ITGKYDVSYRFTID

-666 AILYELRDMKTAWV
+666 AILYELRDMKTAWTYA
-680 SSGQSYAVMHM
+680 GQSYATMYM

-699 QAGSV
+699 QARSV
-704 YQAVSD
+704 YQTVSD
-710 LRAWNEY
+710 LRVWDEY
-717 NDTMSFSYS
+717 SDTMSFSYS
-726 DVPYSSNDRSYGL
+726 DVPYNSNDRSYGL
-739 VTKDSPI
+739 VTKDDPI
-746 GNVEGYASTRHL
+746 GNIEGYTKPNDKV
-758 AYSDY
+758 YSNY

-772 MSGHNGYNNGNSLLV
+772 MSGHNGYWNGNSLLV
-787 IGYKSGVKIDISDK
+787 IGYKAGVKINISDK
-801 TENASGIVTQK
+801 TENASGVVTQK

-819 GERTVSYKVSPSLK
+819 RERTVSYKVSPSLK
-833 MDSANNDSA
+833 RDSANNDSL
-842 IAKPDYYA
+842 IANPDYYT

-900 AFDFTCTIGKAGTA
+900 TFDFTCTIGKAGTA
-914 EDVRNNESFKVTAGI
+914 EDVRNNESFKVTAVI
-929 SGKEDK
+929 SGKDDK
-935 REQSAANGNLSS
+935 CAQSVANGNLSS
-947 VLMSVIR
+947 VSMSVIR

-1000 NNDGRGTRYSGDYL
+1000 NNDGRGTSYSGDYL

-1054 SAATLP
+1054 SAATLSP
-1060 LTGRDAY
+1060 DWTKVSETKKENNVIRYDNISKEARALFVDIGFVAGNSYLKIDITLTPKKDGKLMTDGQNRTQQPGDAY
-1067 NRGIF
+1067 VNSFAQNSDEQASIVYSNAAPVKIVKRNISGLVWVDLSRDGIRQDSESRMAGVKVDLYRLTPSRF
-1072 IPASLEDPDTNPGL
+1072 DTAGQDVEILTKDGRQTVYKAYNALGNKIASISTDEQGNYAFEDLEAGDYVVYLESLN
-1086 KAFGLRNLRIP
+1086 
-1097 LSKQSVINETIYQ
+1097 
-1110 GIVTCYT
+1110 
-1117 NRKYA
+1117 KY
-1122 VSEHGRGPD
+1122 
-1131 NTKVFA
+1131 
-1137 SGFDNSTTLG
+1137 FD
-1147 CSIIGVPGTG
+1147 
-1157 KSTAINITLDRYPKA
+1157 ITLKNAGTNTDIDSDAYGVKNSSDIVDRAYIGSIKLDSA
-1172 IRHVFGEYEYTQ
+1172 DKMVDYLYESTHND
-1184 IPVMRTT
+1184 V
-1191 AFADSN
+1191 
-1197 ITAMFLEFG
+1197 
-1206 KRLDHIMDSGGLFF
+1206 GL
-1220 SELKAIKSNIGQMTQ
+1220 S
-1235 KICEYIEL
+1235 Y
-1243 FHIGCWIIEEAEFF
+1243 
-1257 VFSKTSK
+1257 
-1264 KSFQNII
+1264 
-1271 NIVQETGIFLFCT
+1271 
-1284 SNDDIKEAIASN
+1284 
-1296 FRVERRLLGD
+1296 R
-1306 TIDMNEI
+1306 
-1313 TRDELVV
+1313 
-1320 KGAIQKMWK
+1320 
-1329 YMLPQFQKKLT
+1329 
-1340 KKYLDLIYAET
+1340 
-1351 LGSIDMVSI
+1351 LGSIKVHKTDNDNNNLKGVGYQLYSTDAQYSQNAMQTYQGKKYYLVKEIKTGADGVAKFEDVSADRSSKYI
-1360 LLISLQRECVFSER
+1360 IIENKTVAGQTLLKDPIDIGNLPMKVLTSQMSPSYDGLSFVEGEYTYCYDVTYDISDGA
-1374 KKEKFVLNESLIK
+1374 VLTAPK
-1387 KISKAKL
+1387 
-1394 TRMKELF
+1394 TGY
-1401 TVTSIE
+1401 
-1407 AAKGYHEEQEAF
+1407 KGYLAVTLG
-1419 EDSIRKD
+1419 IAGLGL
-1426 QKVIEESITRALI
+1426 ALI
-1439 ESDIERGYDHTDK
+1439 VLKKKKS
-1452 LYMVKTS
+1452 
-1459 IREMFG
+1459 
-1465 DQYTVKQIESA
+1465 
-1476 FTYCEKHKDGFKDM
+1476 EKE
-1490 SNIKMKQT
+1490 N
-1498 VRERLEDVAS
+1498 
-1508 KRKVETKKQVEQNYD
+1508 
-1523 EICLSLL
+1523 
-1530 GGKKDDSGF
+1530 

>member
-9 LTTTSLLISLI
+9 LTTAGLLISLI
-20 SAGVSPGVVYAE
+20 SAGVSPGTVYAE

-53 SRTPGTSETPE
+53 SGTPGTSETPE
-64 VTEVPE
+64 ITEAPE

-75 EASKASEETDAKAGA
+75 EASKA
-90 AAKKATEAAEAAETS
+90 TEAAEAAEMS

-171 VRIEAVLNKSMKEA
+171 VRIEAVLDKSMKEA

-208 ASTSYDKNK
+208 TSTSYDKNK

-245 TLGVYVKASQNGSMT
+245 TLGVYVKASQNGSMIR
-260 KPEVS
+260 PEVS

-274 RYQKLDMPA
+274 RYQKLDMPV
-283 TVVSAA
+283 TVVSVA

-295 LRRNDG
+295 LRRSSG
-301 MSNLGYYNTD
+301 MSSLGYYNTD
-311 TGTIVSSSDRP
+311 TGTIVSSGDRP
-322 DGANW
+322 DGDSW
-327 HKGRLERYSL
+327 HRGRLERYSL

-357 GDITYDLVMK
+357 GDITYDLVIK
-367 SEVNGTD
+367 SEVNGVD
-374 TTSSN
+374 TTSSD
-379 DFAPVLW
+379 DFSPVFW
-386 DYKMNEPAKYGTLG
+386 DYKINTYAKYGTLG

-405 RGSSQYAHYGPTCNG
+405 YGTATYAYYGPVCNG
-420 SGTYQ
+420 SGAHQ

-431 IQMTQDAAEENV
+431 IQMTQDTAEENV

-457 LHFPVRYA
+457 LHFPVRYGC
-465 WSNDGDVDYSANI
+465 SNVGEVNYSANI

-498 DSNVYLDVSV
+498 GSNVYLDVSV

-519 PTDKEVKEYDNR
+519 PADKEVKEDDNR

-536 YLTPRGSISK
+536 YLAPGGWISK
-546 YQRYLGSRGQLLA
+546 YQRYLDSRKQWLS

-569 YKGNDIYVESFIH
+569 YKGDNIYIHSFIH
-582 GYGDMSW
+582 GRGEMSW

-604 ITGKYDVSYNFTID
+604 ITGKYDVFYNGTID
-618 NGTLNVLYGAKKDK
+618 NGTLNVLFGAKKDK
-632 TGWADDQEMQDTRE
+632 TGWVSDQEMQNTRE

-657 LKRAGYTCV
+657 LKKAGYTCV
-666 AILYELRDMKTAWV
+666 AILYEIRDMKTAWRSEAV
-680 SSGQSYAVMHM
+680 SYATMNM
-691 RATVKTDS
+691 GATVKTDS
-699 QAGSV
+699 QTGSV
-704 YQAVSD
+704 YQTVSD

-726 DVPYSSNDRSYGL
+726 DVPYSNNDKSYGL
-739 VTKDSPI
+739 VTKDNPI

-758 AYSDY
+758 EYSDY
-763 IKTSYKDGV
+763 TKTSYKDGV
-772 MSGHNGYNNGNSLLV
+772 MSGHNGYHNGNSLLV
-787 IGYKSGVKIDISDK
+787 IGYKAGVKIDISDK
-801 TENASGIVTQK
+801 TENASGVVTQK

-833 MDSANNDSA
+833 RDSANNDSL
-842 IAKPDYYA
+842 IANPDYYT

-875 VVQNEDGSQTVTWL
+875 VVQNKDGSQTVTWL

-900 AFDFTCTIGKAGTA
+900 TFDFTCTIGKAGTA
-914 EDVRNNESFKVTAGI
+914 EDVRNNESFKVTAVI

-935 REQSAANGNLSS
+935 REQSITNGNISS
-947 VLMSVIR
+947 VSMSVIR

-1000 NNDGRGTRYSGDYL
+1000 NNDGRGTSYSGDYL

-1054 SAATLP
+1054 SAATLSP
-1060 LTGRDAY
+1060 DWTKVSETKKENNVIRYDNINKEARALFVDIGFVAGNSYLKIDITLTPKKDGKLMTDGQNRTQQPGDAY
-1067 NRGIF
+1067 VNSFAQNSDEQASIVYSNAAPVRIVKRNISGLVWVDLSRDGIRQ
-1072 IPASLEDPDTNPGL
+1072 D
-1086 KAFGLRNLRIP
+1086 
-1097 LSKQSVINETIYQ
+1097 
-1110 GIVTCYT
+1110 
-1117 NRKYA
+1117 
-1122 VSEHGRGPD
+1122 SESRMAGV
-1131 NTKVFA
+1131 KVDLYRLTP
-1137 SGFDNSTTLG
+1137 SGFDTAGQGVEILTKDGRQTVYKAYNALGNKIASISTDEQGNYAFEDLEAG
-1147 CSIIGVPGTG
+1147 DYVVYLDSLN
-1157 KSTAINITLDRYPKA
+1157 KYFDITLKNAGTNTDIDSDAYGVKNSSDIVDRAYIGSIKLDSA
-1172 IRHVFGEYEYTQ
+1172 DKMVDYLYESTHND
-1184 IPVMRTT
+1184 V
-1191 AFADSN
+1191 
-1197 ITAMFLEFG
+1197 
-1206 KRLDHIMDSGGLFF
+1206 GL
-1220 SELKAIKSNIGQMTQ
+1220 S
-1235 KICEYIEL
+1235 Y
-1243 FHIGCWIIEEAEFF
+1243 
-1257 VFSKTSK
+1257 
-1264 KSFQNII
+1264 
-1271 NIVQETGIFLFCT
+1271 
-1284 SNDDIKEAIASN
+1284 
-1296 FRVERRLLGD
+1296 R
-1306 TIDMNEI
+1306 
-1313 TRDELVV
+1313 
-1320 KGAIQKMWK
+1320 
-1329 YMLPQFQKKLT
+1329 
-1340 KKYLDLIYAET
+1340 
-1351 LGSIDMVSI
+1351 LGSITVSKTVAGTIGDKTKDFTFQLKMTGNIPAEIPYTKGTKTGTLKVTDGAAEFTLSHGENIVLSKIQIGTAYEITEVDGASNGYTVESTNSSGTLTEDTNVSFTNTRNGTVPTSAHTNILVSI
-1360 LLISLQRECVFSER
+1360 GVFATA
-1374 KKEKFVLNESLIK
+1374 L
-1387 KISKAKL
+1387 AG
-1394 TRMKELF
+1394 LF
-1401 TVTSIE
+1401 W
-1407 AAKGYHEEQEAF
+1407 YL
-1419 EDSIRKD
+1419 R
-1426 QKVIEESITRALI
+1426 
-1439 ESDIERGYDHTDK
+1439 
-1452 LYMVKTS
+1452 
-1459 IREMFG
+1459 
-1465 DQYTVKQIESA
+1465 
-1476 FTYCEKHKDGFKDM
+1476 
-1490 SNIKMKQT
+1490 
-1498 VRERLEDVAS
+1498 
-1508 KRKVETKKQVEQNYD
+1508 KRKQ
-1523 EICLSLL
+1523 
-1530 GGKKDDSGF
+1530 

>member
-64 VTEVPE
+64 VTEAPE
-70 TPKEA
+70 TPKKA

-90 AAKKATEAAEAAETS
+90 AAEKATEATEAAETS
-105 DESLCYIQNARIDS
+105 DESLCFIQNAIIDS
-119 VKDGT
+119 VEDGT
-124 APFDKNNEIGND
+124 APFDKDNEIGND
-136 ADDEN
+136 ADNRN

-171 VRIEAVLNKSMKEA
+171 VRIKAVLNKSMKEA

-232 TSQVNNIPGTGSL
+232 NSQVNNIPGTGSL
-245 TLGVYVKASQNGSMT
+245 TLGVYVKASQNGSMIR
-260 KPEVS
+260 PEVS
-265 LWIEGNSED
+265 LWVEGNSED
-274 RYQKLDMPA
+274 RHQKLDMPA

-295 LRRNDG
+295 LSRSNG
-301 MSNLGYYNTD
+301 MSCLGYYNTG
-311 TGTIVSSSDRP
+311 TGTIVRSGDRP
-322 DGANW
+322 DGDSW
-327 HKGRLERYSL
+327 HRGRLERYSL

-357 GDITYDLVMK
+357 GDITYNLVMK

-386 DYKMNEPAKYGTLG
+386 DYKINKQAEYGTLG
-400 RDMQP
+400 RNMTP
-405 RGSSQYAHYGPTCNG
+405 RGSESYAYYGPICNG
-420 SGTYQ
+420 LGTNR

-431 IQMTQDAAEENV
+431 IQMEQDAAEENV
-443 YHVTVKDYEFDYEN
+443 YHVTVRDYEFDYEN

-465 WSNDGDVDYSANI
+465 WSNEGDVRYSANI

-489 AQFPEAVDQ
+489 AQLPESVDRN
-498 DSNVYLDVSV
+498 SNVYLDVSV

-519 PTDKEVKEYDNR
+519 PANKEVKEDDNR
-531 SRTNI
+531 SRTNVN
-536 YLTPRGSISK
+536 LTPNGYIQK
-546 YQRYLGSRGQLLA
+546 YQRYLDLNRHYLSSDYH
-559 TTYYAGDNVA
+559 TGDNVA

-582 GYGDMSW
+582 GYGEMSW

-604 ITGKYDVSYNFTID
+604 ITGKYDVFYNFTID

-666 AILYELRDMKTAWV
+666 AILYELRDMKTAWT
-680 SSGQSYAVMHM
+680 SSGQSYAIMHM

-726 DVPYSSNDRSYGL
+726 DVPYNSNNRSYGL

-746 GNVEGYASTRHL
+746 GNIEGYTKPNNK
-758 AYSDY
+758 AYSNY

-772 MSGHNGYNNGNSLLV
+772 MSGHNGYWEGNSLLV
-787 IGYKSGVKIDISDK
+787 IGYKARVKIDISDK

-833 MDSANNDSA
+833 MDSANKDTA

-870 AAPES
+870 TVPES
-875 VVQNEDGSQTVTWL
+875 IVQNEDGSQTVTWL

-900 AFDFTCTIGKAGTA
+900 TFDFTCTIGKAGTA

-929 SGKEDK
+929 SGKENK
-935 REQSAANGNLSS
+935 CEQSAANGNLSS
-947 VLMSVIR
+947 VSMSVIR

-962 RAEKPLAETG
+962 RAEKPLAEAG

-1032 DVVLAYSNKD
+1032 DVVLAYSYKD

-1054 SAATLP
+1054 SAATLSP
-1060 LTGRDAY
+1060 DWTKVSETKKENNVIRYDNINKEARALFVDIGFVAGNSYLKIDITLTPKKDGKLMTDSQNRTQQPGDVYVNSFAQNSDEQASIVYSNAAPVRIVKRNISGLVWVDLSRDGIRQDSESRMAGVKVDLYRLTPSRFDTAGQGVEILTKDGRQTVYRAYNALGNKMTSISTDEQGNYAFEDLEAGDYIVYLDSLNKYFDITLKNAGTNTDIDSDAY
-1067 NRGIF
+1067 GVKNSSDIVDRAYIGSIKLDS
-1072 IPASLEDPDTNPGL
+1072 ADKMVDYLYESTHNDVGL
-1086 KAFGLRNLRIP
+1086 SYR
-1097 LSKQSVINETIYQ
+1097 
-1110 GIVTCYT
+1110 
-1117 NRKYA
+1117 
-1122 VSEHGRGPD
+1122 
-1131 NTKVFA
+1131 
-1137 SGFDNSTTLG
+1137 
-1147 CSIIGVPGTG
+1147 
-1157 KSTAINITLDRYPKA
+1157 
-1172 IRHVFGEYEYTQ
+1172 
-1184 IPVMRTT
+1184 
-1191 AFADSN
+1191 
-1197 ITAMFLEFG
+1197 
-1206 KRLDHIMDSGGLFF
+1206 
-1220 SELKAIKSNIGQMTQ
+1220 
-1235 KICEYIEL
+1235 
-1243 FHIGCWIIEEAEFF
+1243 
-1257 VFSKTSK
+1257 
-1264 KSFQNII
+1264 
-1271 NIVQETGIFLFCT
+1271 
-1284 SNDDIKEAIASN
+1284 
-1296 FRVERRLLGD
+1296 
-1306 TIDMNEI
+1306 
-1313 TRDELVV
+1313 
-1320 KGAIQKMWK
+1320 
-1329 YMLPQFQKKLT
+1329 
-1340 KKYLDLIYAET
+1340 
-1351 LGSIDMVSI
+1351 LGSIEVHKTDNDNNNLKGVGYQLYSTDAQYSQNAM
-1360 LLISLQRECVFSER
+1360 QTYQG
-1374 KKEKFVLNESLIK
+1374 KKYYLVKGMKTGADGV
-1387 KISKAKL
+1387 AK
-1394 TRMKELF
+1394 
-1401 TVTSIE
+1401 
-1407 AAKGYHEEQEAF
+1407 F
-1419 EDSIRKD
+1419 EDVSADGSSKYIIIENKTVAGQTLLKD
-1426 QKVIEESITRALI
+1426 PIDIGTLPMKVLTSQMSPSYDGLSFVEGEYTYCYDVTYDISDGAVLTAPKTGYKGHLAVTLGIAGLGLALI
-1439 ESDIERGYDHTDK
+1439 VLKKKKS
-1452 LYMVKTS
+1452 
-1459 IREMFG
+1459 
-1465 DQYTVKQIESA
+1465 
-1476 FTYCEKHKDGFKDM
+1476 EKE
-1490 SNIKMKQT
+1490 N
-1498 VRERLEDVAS
+1498 
-1508 KRKVETKKQVEQNYD
+1508 
-1523 EICLSLL
+1523 
-1530 GGKKDDSGF
+1530 

>member
-1 MFKKITKV
+1 MLKKIAKV
-9 LTTTSLLISLI
+9 LTTAGLLISLI
-20 SAGVSPGVVYAE
+20 SAEVLPGAVYAE

-53 SRTPGTSETPE
+53 SGTPGTSETPE
-64 VTEVPE
+64 VTEAPE

-75 EASKASEETDAKAGA
+75 EASKASEGTDAKAGA
-90 AAKKATEAAEAAETS
+90 AAKKATKAAEAAETS
-105 DESLCYIQNARIDS
+105 DESLCFIQNARIDS

-171 VRIEAVLNKSMKEA
+171 VRIKAVLDKSTKEA

-200 TYFYEDGS
+200 TYFYEDRS

-232 TSQVNNIPGTGSL
+232 NSQVNNIPGTGSL
-245 TLGVYVKASQNGSMT
+245 TLGVYVKASQNGSMI

-265 LWIEGNSED
+265 LWTEGNSED
-274 RYQKLDMPA
+274 RYQKLDMPV

-289 PKYNVN
+289 PKYNVD
-295 LRRNDG
+295 LRRSGG
-301 MSNLGYYNTD
+301 MSSLGYYNTD
-311 TGTIVSSSDRP
+311 TGAMVNSSDRP
-322 DGANW
+322 DGDSW
-327 HKGRLERYSL
+327 HRGRLERYSL

-386 DYKMNEPAKYGTLG
+386 DYKINMEAKYGTLG

-405 RGSSQYAHYGPTCNG
+405 YGAVKYAWYGPLCNG
-420 SGTYQ
+420 LYAYD

-431 IQMTQDAAEENV
+431 IQMEQDAAKGNV
-443 YHVTVKDYEFDYEN
+443 YHVTVRDYEFDYEN
-457 LHFPVRYA
+457 LHFPIRYK
-465 WSNDGDVDYSANI
+465 WSNYGDVNYSANI

-489 AQFPEAVDQ
+489 AQLPESVDRN
-498 DSNVYLDVSV
+498 SNVYLDVSV

-519 PTDKEVKEYDNR
+519 PANKEVKEDDNR
-531 SRTNI
+531 SRTNVN
-536 YLTPRGSISK
+536 LTPYGWINK
-546 YQRYLGSRGQLLA
+546 YQRYLDSKRKYLSSDYN
-559 TTYYAGDNVA
+559 TGDNVA
-569 YKGNDIYVESFIH
+569 YKGNDIYIESFIH
-582 GYGDMSW
+582 GAGETSW

-604 ITGKYDVSYNFTID
+604 ITGKYDVSYSFTID

-632 TGWADDQEMQDTRE
+632 TGWTDDQEMQDTRE
-646 EELVYFKSVED
+646 EGLVYFKSVED

-666 AILYELRDMKTAWV
+666 AILYELRDMKTAWTYA
-680 SSGQSYAVMHM
+680 GQTYANMHM

-710 LRAWNEY
+710 LRVWNEY
-717 NDTMSFSYS
+717 NNTMSFSYS
-726 DVPYSSNDRSYGL
+726 DVPYNSKDKSYGL
-739 VTKDSPI
+739 VTKDDPI
-746 GNVEGYASTRHL
+746 GNIEGYTKPNDKL
-758 AYSDY
+758 YSNY

-772 MSGHNGYNNGNSLLV
+772 MSGHNGYWNGNSLLV

-801 TENASGIVTQK
+801 TENASGVVTQK

-833 MDSANNDSA
+833 RDSANNDSL
-842 IAKPDYYA
+842 IANPDYYT

-870 AAPES
+870 TAPES

-900 AFDFTCTIGKAGTA
+900 TFDFTCTIGKAGTA
-914 EDVRNNESFKVTAGI
+914 EDVRNNESFKVTAVI
-929 SGKEDK
+929 SGKDDK
-935 REQSAANGNLSS
+935 CAQSAANGNLSS
-947 VLMSVIR
+947 VSMSVIR

-1000 NNDGRGTRYSGDYL
+1000 NNDGRGTGYSGDYL

-1054 SAATLP
+1054 SAATL
-1060 LTGRDAY
+1060 
-1067 NRGIF
+1067 
-1072 IPASLEDPDTNPGL
+1072 SPDWT
-1086 KAFGLRNLRIP
+1086 K
-1097 LSKQSVINETIYQ
+1097 
-1110 GIVTCYT
+1110 
-1117 NRKYA
+1117 
-1122 VSEHGRGPD
+1122 VSETKKENNVIRYD
-1131 NTKVFA
+1131 NINKEARALFVDIGFVAGNSYLKIDVTLTPKKDGKLMTDGQNRTQQPGDVYVNSFAQNSDEQASIVYSNAAPVRIVKRNISGLVWVDLSRDGIRQDSESRMAGVKVDLYRLTP
-1137 SGFDNSTTLG
+1137 SGFDAAGQGIEILTKDGRQTVYRAYNALGNKIASISTDEQGNYAFEDLEAG
-1147 CSIIGVPGTG
+1147 DYVVYLESLN
-1157 KSTAINITLDRYPKA
+1157 KYFDITLKNAGTNTDIDSDAYGVKNSSGIVDRAYIGSIKLDSA
-1172 IRHVFGEYEYTQ
+1172 DKMVDYLYESTHND
-1184 IPVMRTT
+1184 V
-1191 AFADSN
+1191 
-1197 ITAMFLEFG
+1197 
-1206 KRLDHIMDSGGLFF
+1206 GL
-1220 SELKAIKSNIGQMTQ
+1220 S
-1235 KICEYIEL
+1235 Y
-1243 FHIGCWIIEEAEFF
+1243 
-1257 VFSKTSK
+1257 
-1264 KSFQNII
+1264 
-1271 NIVQETGIFLFCT
+1271 
-1284 SNDDIKEAIASN
+1284 
-1296 FRVERRLLGD
+1296 R
-1306 TIDMNEI
+1306 
-1313 TRDELVV
+1313 
-1320 KGAIQKMWK
+1320 
-1329 YMLPQFQKKLT
+1329 
-1340 KKYLDLIYAET
+1340 
-1351 LGSIDMVSI
+1351 LGSIEVHKTDNDNN
-1360 LLISLQRECVFSER
+1360 SLKGVGYQLYSTDAQYSQNAAHTY
-1374 KKEKFVLNESLIK
+1374 KGEKYYLVK
-1387 KISKAKL
+1387 GMKTGADGVAK
-1394 TRMKELF
+1394 
-1401 TVTSIE
+1401 
-1407 AAKGYHEEQEAF
+1407 F
-1419 EDSIRKD
+1419 EDVSADGSSKYIIIENKTVAGQTLLKD
-1426 QKVIEESITRALI
+1426 PIDIGTLPMKVLTSQMSPSYDGLSFVDGEYTYCYDITYDISDGAVLTAPKTGYKGHLAVTLGIAGLGLALI
-1439 ESDIERGYDHTDK
+1439 VLKKKKS
-1452 LYMVKTS
+1452 
-1459 IREMFG
+1459 
-1465 DQYTVKQIESA
+1465 
-1476 FTYCEKHKDGFKDM
+1476 EKE
-1490 SNIKMKQT
+1490 N
-1498 VRERLEDVAS
+1498 
-1508 KRKVETKKQVEQNYD
+1508 
-1523 EICLSLL
+1523 
-1530 GGKKDDSGF
+1530 

>member
-64 VTEVPE
+64 VTEALE

-245 TLGVYVKASQNGSMT
+245 TLGVYVKASQNGSMI

-274 RYQKLDMPA
+274 RYQKLDMPV
-283 TVVSAA
+283 TVVNAA
-289 PKYNVN
+289 PKYNVS
-295 LRRNDG
+295 LSRSDG
-301 MSNLGYYNTD
+301 MSSLGYYNTD
-311 TGTIVSSSDRP
+311 TGTIVRSGDRP
-322 DGANW
+322 DGDSW
-327 HKGRLERYSL
+327 HRGRLERYSL

-345 ADKGLKGIEFPQ
+345 AEKELKGIEFPQ
-357 GDITYDLVMK
+357 GDIAYDLVMK
-367 SEVNGTD
+367 SEVNGAD

-386 DYKMNEPAKYGTLG
+386 DYKINTGAKYGTLG

-405 RGSSQYAHYGPTCNG
+405 YGAWLHAYYGPICNG
-420 SGTYQ
+420 SGTDQ

-465 WSNDGDVDYSANI
+465 WSNEGEVRYSANI

-489 AQFPEAVDQ
+489 AQLPESVDRN
-498 DSNVYLDVSV
+498 SNVYLDVSV

-519 PTDKEVKEYDNR
+519 PANKEVKEDDNR
-531 SRTNI
+531 NRTNVNLAPSGEI
-536 YLTPRGSISK
+536 QK
-546 YQRYLGSRGQLLA
+546 YQRYLDSNRKYLSSN
-559 TTYYAGDNVA
+559 YHSGDNVA
-569 YKGNDIYVESFIH
+569 YKGDNIYIESFIN
-582 GYGDMSW
+582 GAGEMSW
-589 TAFNLLQKIDDEAID
+589 TTFNLLQKIDDEAID
-604 ITGKYDVSYNFTID
+604 ITGKYNVSYNFTID

-666 AILYELRDMKTAWV
+666 AILYELRDMKTAWINNA
-680 SSGQSYAVMHM
+680 QAYAVMHM

-704 YQAVSD
+704 YQTVSD

-717 NDTMSFSYS
+717 NDTMSFSYN
-726 DVPYSSNDRSYGL
+726 DVPYNSKDKSYGL
-739 VTKDSPI
+739 VTKDDPI
-746 GNVEGYASTRHL
+746 GNIEGYTKPNDKV
-758 AYSDY
+758 YSNY

-772 MSGHNGYNNGNSLLV
+772 MSGHNGYWNGNSLLV
-787 IGYKSGVKIDISDK
+787 IGYKAGVKININDK

-833 MDSANNDSA
+833 MDSANKDTA

-870 AAPES
+870 IAPES
-875 VVQNEDGSQTVTWL
+875 IVQNKDGSQTVTWL

-900 AFDFTCTIGKAGTA
+900 TFDFTCTIGKAGTA

-935 REQSAANGNLSS
+935 CEQSAANGNLSS
-947 VLMSVIR
+947 VSMSVIR

-980 YSNTSTTDIHTSK
+980 YSNTSTTDIHTSRM
-993 IADILPY
+993 ADILPY
-1000 NNDGRGTRYSGDYL
+1000 NNDGRGTSYSGDYL

-1054 SAATLP
+1054 SAATLSP
-1060 LTGRDAY
+1060 DWTKVSETKKENNVIRYDNINKEARALFVDIGFVAGNSYLKIDITLTPKKDGKLMTDGQNRTQQPGDAY
-1067 NRGIF
+1067 VNSFAQNSDEQASIVYSNAASVRIVKRNISGLVWVDLSRDGIRQDSESRMAGVKVDLYRLTPSRF
-1072 IPASLEDPDTNPGL
+1072 DTAGQGVEILTKDGRQTVYKAYNALGNKIASISTDEQGNYAFEDLEAGDYVVYLESLN
-1086 KAFGLRNLRIP
+1086 
-1097 LSKQSVINETIYQ
+1097 
-1110 GIVTCYT
+1110 
-1117 NRKYA
+1117 KY
-1122 VSEHGRGPD
+1122 
-1131 NTKVFA
+1131 
-1137 SGFDNSTTLG
+1137 FD
-1147 CSIIGVPGTG
+1147 
-1157 KSTAINITLDRYPKA
+1157 ITLKNAGTNTDIDSDAYGAKNSSDIVDRAYIGSIKLDSA
-1172 IRHVFGEYEYTQ
+1172 DKMVDYLYESTHND
-1184 IPVMRTT
+1184 V
-1191 AFADSN
+1191 
-1197 ITAMFLEFG
+1197 
-1206 KRLDHIMDSGGLFF
+1206 GL
-1220 SELKAIKSNIGQMTQ
+1220 S
-1235 KICEYIEL
+1235 Y
-1243 FHIGCWIIEEAEFF
+1243 
-1257 VFSKTSK
+1257 
-1264 KSFQNII
+1264 
-1271 NIVQETGIFLFCT
+1271 
-1284 SNDDIKEAIASN
+1284 
-1296 FRVERRLLGD
+1296 R
-1306 TIDMNEI
+1306 
-1313 TRDELVV
+1313 
-1320 KGAIQKMWK
+1320 
-1329 YMLPQFQKKLT
+1329 
-1340 KKYLDLIYAET
+1340 
-1351 LGSIDMVSI
+1351 LGSIKVHKTDNDNNNLKGVGYQLYSTDAQYSQNAM
-1360 LLISLQRECVFSER
+1360 QTYQG
-1374 KKEKFVLNESLIK
+1374 KKYYLVKEIK
-1387 KISKAKL
+1387 TGADGVAK
-1394 TRMKELF
+1394 
-1401 TVTSIE
+1401 
-1407 AAKGYHEEQEAF
+1407 F
-1419 EDSIRKD
+1419 EDVSADGSSKYIIIENKTVAGQTLLKD
-1426 QKVIEESITRALI
+1426 PIDIGNLPMKVLTSQMSPSYDGLSFVEGEYTYCYDVTYDISDGAVLTAPKTGYKGHLAVTLGIAGLGLALI
-1439 ESDIERGYDHTDK
+1439 VLKKKKS
-1452 LYMVKTS
+1452 
-1459 IREMFG
+1459 
-1465 DQYTVKQIESA
+1465 
-1476 FTYCEKHKDGFKDM
+1476 EKE
-1490 SNIKMKQT
+1490 N
-1498 VRERLEDVAS
+1498 
-1508 KRKVETKKQVEQNYD
+1508 
-1523 EICLSLL
+1523 
-1530 GGKKDDSGF
+1530 

>member
-20 SAGVSPGVVYAE
+20 SAGVLPGAVYAE

-48 ETPEV
+48 ETSEV
-53 SRTPGTSETPE
+53 SGTPGTSETPE
-64 VTEVPE
+64 VTEAPE

-105 DESLCYIQNARIDS
+105 DESLCFIQNARIDS

-124 APFDKNNEIGND
+124 APFDKDNEIGND

-185 EFNVETLNWCLDRKI
+185 EFNVETLNWCSDRKI

-208 ASTSYDKNK
+208 TSTSYDKNK

-232 TSQVNNIPGTGSL
+232 NSQVNNIPGTGSL
-245 TLGVYVKASQNGSMT
+245 TLGVYVKASQNGSMI

-265 LWIEGNSED
+265 LWTEGNSED

-295 LRRNDG
+295 LSRSDG
-301 MSNLGYYNTD
+301 MSCLGYYNTD
-311 TGTIVSSSDRP
+311 TGTIVRSGDRP
-322 DGANW
+322 DGDSW
-327 HKGRLERYSL
+327 YRGRLERYSL

-386 DYKMNEPAKYGTLG
+386 DYKMNTPAEYGTLG

-405 RGSSQYAHYGPTCNG
+405 SGAVEYAYYGPFCNG
-420 SGTYQ
+420 SGTNQ
-425 IYNAGK
+425 IFNAGK
-431 IQMTQDAAEENV
+431 IQMTQDAVKENV
-443 YHVTVKDYEFDYEN
+443 YHVTVRDYEFDYEN

-465 WSNDGDVDYSANI
+465 GTNEGEVRYSANI

-489 AQFPEAVDQ
+489 AQLPESVDRN
-498 DSNVYLDVSV
+498 SNVYLDVSV

-519 PTDKEVKEYDNR
+519 PANKEVKEDDNR
-531 SRTNI
+531 SRTNVN
-536 YLTPRGSISK
+536 LTPNGYIQK
-546 YQRYLGSRGQLLA
+546 YQRYLDLNRHYLSSDYH
-559 TTYYAGDNVA
+559 TGDNVA
-569 YKGNDIYVESFIH
+569 YKGNDIYVESFVD
-582 GYGDMSW
+582 GYGEMSW

-666 AILYELRDMKTAWV
+666 AILYELRDMKTVWT
-680 SSGQSYAVMHM
+680 SSGQAYAVMHM
-691 RATVKTDS
+691 RAAVKTDS

-746 GNVEGYASTRHL
+746 GNIEGYTKPNDKV
-758 AYSDY
+758 YSNY

-772 MSGHNGYNNGNSLLV
+772 MSGHNGYWNGNSLLV
-787 IGYKSGVKIDISDK
+787 IGYKAGVKIDISDK

-870 AAPES
+870 TAPES
-875 VVQNEDGSQTVTWL
+875 VVQNEDGSQTITWL

-900 AFDFTCTIGKAGTA
+900 TFDFTCTIGKAGTA

-935 REQSAANGNLSS
+935 CEQSAANGNLSS
-947 VLMSVIR
+947 VSMSVIR

-1000 NNDGRGTRYSGDYL
+1000 NNDGRGTSYSGDYL

-1054 SAATLP
+1054 SAASLSPDWTKVSETNKENNVIRYDNINKEARALFVDIGFVAGNSYLKIDITLTP
-1060 LTGRDAY
+1060 KKDGKLMTDGQNRTQQPGDAY
-1067 NRGIF
+1067 VNSFAQNSDEQASIVYSNAAPVKIVKRNISGLVWVDLSRDGIRQDSESRMAGVKVDLYRLTPSRF
-1072 IPASLEDPDTNPGL
+1072 DTAGQGVEILTKDGRQTVYKAYNALGNKIASISTDEQGNYAFEDLEAGDYVVYLESLN
-1086 KAFGLRNLRIP
+1086 
-1097 LSKQSVINETIYQ
+1097 
-1110 GIVTCYT
+1110 
-1117 NRKYA
+1117 KY
-1122 VSEHGRGPD
+1122 
-1131 NTKVFA
+1131 
-1137 SGFDNSTTLG
+1137 FD
-1147 CSIIGVPGTG
+1147 
-1157 KSTAINITLDRYPKA
+1157 ITLKNAGTNTDIDSDAYGVKNSSSIVDRAYIGSIKLDSA
-1172 IRHVFGEYEYTQ
+1172 DKMVDYLYESTHND
-1184 IPVMRTT
+1184 V
-1191 AFADSN
+1191 
-1197 ITAMFLEFG
+1197 
-1206 KRLDHIMDSGGLFF
+1206 GL
-1220 SELKAIKSNIGQMTQ
+1220 N
-1235 KICEYIEL
+1235 Y
-1243 FHIGCWIIEEAEFF
+1243 
-1257 VFSKTSK
+1257 
-1264 KSFQNII
+1264 
-1271 NIVQETGIFLFCT
+1271 
-1284 SNDDIKEAIASN
+1284 
-1296 FRVERRLLGD
+1296 R
-1306 TIDMNEI
+1306 
-1313 TRDELVV
+1313 
-1320 KGAIQKMWK
+1320 
-1329 YMLPQFQKKLT
+1329 
-1340 KKYLDLIYAET
+1340 
-1351 LGSIDMVSI
+1351 LGSIEVHKTDNDNN
-1360 LLISLQRECVFSER
+1360 SLKGVGYQLYSTDAQYSQNAAHTY
-1374 KKEKFVLNESLIK
+1374 KGEKYYLVK
-1387 KISKAKL
+1387 GMKTGADGVAK
-1394 TRMKELF
+1394 
-1401 TVTSIE
+1401 
-1407 AAKGYHEEQEAF
+1407 F
-1419 EDSIRKD
+1419 EDVSADGSSKYIIIENKTVAGQTLLKD
-1426 QKVIEESITRALI
+1426 PIDIGTLPMKVLTSQMSPSYDGLSFVDGEYTYCYDITYDISDGAVLTAPKTGYKGHLAVTLGIAGLGLALI
-1439 ESDIERGYDHTDK
+1439 VLKKKKS
-1452 LYMVKTS
+1452 
-1459 IREMFG
+1459 
-1465 DQYTVKQIESA
+1465 
-1476 FTYCEKHKDGFKDM
+1476 EKE
-1490 SNIKMKQT
+1490 N
-1498 VRERLEDVAS
+1498 
-1508 KRKVETKKQVEQNYD
+1508 
-1523 EICLSLL
+1523 
-1530 GGKKDDSGF
+1530 